1 MDASK
6 IKVSREDM
14 AVIKPEQLGLSPFGV
29 LSSLFQQELEQ
40 RIRLETGAYAPL
52 PLTLREEDEEPDAA
66 PPVEVEL
73 SVDIHMDAPKAAPAR
88 KEPEKKSGVREAAL
102 ETRILEKVRIK
113 ERELQKKQEVLHKL
127 EIRLEEGRWTQP
139 PTAGGQSQSVA
150 AQPLTLATRA
160 AAVPS
165 AGGWAPQ
172 TLPAHPGYPAP
183 KSQEDGQAAGG
194 SILLPDVLR
203 RRREQALQWQAQPQL
218 EWLHQSELSPDTAR
232 QMMHAVHQAV
242 EQTLALNHAKNPV
255 LSGRPRT
262 EPPAAPAR
270 KPLSWRDAA
279 EPSAPEQPA
288 AGQAVPMDGPFA
300 QDPALTHKAR
310 LSQEPH
316 LPYNSQNAE
325 KGAHPSR
332 RPGPEPSSNSRDAS
346 EAGGMERRAT
356 SAKEQGQAWPAENT
370 QASQSPALQEREPH
384 KAMQVSELQEKE
396 SHGSVQAAEPQEQA
410 AGPDAVTQALP
421 AESTQAPALMQEPL
435 IYREN
440 EAETARPADHKAPAQ
455 ATGETTHPNQ
465 ATHARSSA
473 QAENNTNRPIRTNY
487 AHPSAQAETGIN
499 HPSRTTYEQSSAQ
512 AENNTDRPAGRH
524 PAAQAGKESSRVVEA
539 LEMQDREPLKAMR
552 VSDLQE
558 QDPHRASQSPALQER
573 EPHKAMQ
580 VSELQEKESHG
591 SVQAAEP
598 QEQAAGPEAVPQALP
613 VESTQ
618 APAPIQ
624 EPLIYR
630 ENEAETA
637 HLAERPTS
645 AQAPSEIARPAQA
658 THARSSAQAE
668 NNTNRPIQTNYAQSS
683 AQTEIGTNHPAW
695 TTHEQSSA
703 QAEKDT
709 DRPAGRHPAAQTGQ
723 ESHRVSQSPV
733 LQEREPLKAM
743 QGSELQGQDSS
754 GPVQSLE
761 PQEQA
766 TGHDAV
772 PQALPAES
780 TQAPAPMQEP
790 LIYRESEAETARPA
804 ERQTSAQTPSEIARP
819 AQTTRAQSSAQAE
832 NNTNRL
838 IQTNYAHLSAQAETG
853 TNHPART
860 TYEQSSVQAEKD
872 TDRPAGWHP
881 AVQIGQESHG
891 AVQAAKLQ
899 EQATG
904 HDAVPQALPAESAQ
918 VPAPMQEPLI
928 YRESEAETARPAD
941 HKAPAQTVREATHPA
956 QTTRTRSSA
965 QAENNTNRLI
975 QTDYAQ
981 SSAQAEN
988 NTGRT
993 DREEGQAAAAQML
1006 PPAMARAAWAAEQL
1020 VYRAQEA
1027 AGQTPAQNPLSA
1039 LPAQDKSVASSAR
1052 PIALTLHRGAVQ
1064 SGNPAARDIRLVHP
1078 VPAAGDGVPGQ
1089 EQPPQL
1095 VLAGGGSPELSRS
1108 DRPEQARGMEAL
1120 PDWARELLEKGP
1132 LPKGPRPAQ
1141 AGPRQ
1146 FQWTSPQAMAAP
1158 GGTVQT
1164 VLPQGQAAQSAAP
1177 PQLSN
1182 AAQVPPSLIHP
1193 QKNEEEQSARQKAE
1207 REAEIRR
1214 TADRVYRII
1223 EERLRRE
1230 LRRSG
1235 R

>member
-203 RRREQALQWQAQPQL
+203 RRREQALQRQAQPQL
-218 EWLHQSELSPDTAR
+218 EWLHQSELPPDTAR
-232 QMMHAVHQAV
+232 QMMHVVHQAV
-242 EQTLALNHAKNPV
+242 EQTLALNHAKNLA

-262 EPPAAPAR
+262 EPPAGPAR
-270 KPLSWRDAA
+270 KPQAGPLSWRDAA
-279 EPSAPEQPA
+279 EPSAPAQPA
-288 AGQAVPMDGPFA
+288 AGQAVPMDGPSA

-346 EAGGMERRAT
+346 EAGGMERRTT

-370 QASQSPALQEREPH
+370 QAVQSPALQERESH
-384 KAMQVSELQEKE
+384 KAMQVSELQGQE

-410 AGPDAVTQALP
+410 AGPDAVPQALP
-421 AESTQAPALMQEPL
+421 AES
-435 IYREN
+435 
-440 EAETARPADHKAPAQ
+440 AQ
-455 ATGETTHPNQ
+455 AQ
-465 ATHARSSA
+465 
-473 QAENNTNRPIRTNY
+473 
-487 AHPSAQAETGIN
+487 
-499 HPSRTTYEQSSAQ
+499 
-512 AENNTDRPAGRH
+512 
-524 PAAQAGKESSRVVEA
+524 
-539 LEMQDREPLKAMR
+539 
-552 VSDLQE
+552 
-558 QDPHRASQSPALQER
+558 
-573 EPHKAMQ
+573 
-580 VSELQEKESHG
+580 
-591 SVQAAEP
+591 
-598 QEQAAGPEAVPQALP
+598 
-613 VESTQ
+613 
-618 APAPIQ
+618 APIQ

-630 ENEAETA
+630 ESEAETTRP
-637 HLAERPTS
+637 AERQTS
-645 AQAPSEIARPAQA
+645 AQAPSEIARPTQTTRARSSAQTENNINRPIQTSYAHPSVQAETGTNHPARTTHEQSFTQAENNTDGPAGRHPAAQA
-658 THARSSAQAE
+658 GQESRRAAQTTELQEREPLKAMRVPELQGQDSSGSVQSLEPQEQSTVSEAVPQALPAESTQVPAPMQEPLIYRESEAETTRPAERKASTQAPSEIARPAQTTRARSSAQAE

-683 AQTEIGTNHPAW
+683 VQAETGTNHPAR
-695 TTHEQSSA
+695 TTYEQSSA

-723 ESHRVSQSPV
+723 ESHRAAQTTE

-743 QGSELQGQDSS
+743 RVPELQGQDSS
-754 GPVQSLE
+754 GSVQSLE
-761 PQEQA
+761 PQEQS
-766 TGHDAV
+766 TVSEAV

-780 TQAPAPMQEP
+780 TQVPAPMQEP
-790 LIYRESEAETARPA
+790 LIYRESEAETTRPA
-804 ERQTSAQTPSEIARP
+804 ERKASTQAPSEIARP

-832 NNTNRL
+832 NNINRPIRTNSAQSSAQAESNANRP
-838 IQTNYAHLSAQAETG
+838 IQTNYA
-853 TNHPART
+853 
-860 TYEQSSVQAEKD
+860 QSSVQAEKD
-872 TDRPAGWHP
+872 T
-881 AVQIGQESHG
+881 
-891 AVQAAKLQ
+891 
-899 EQATG
+899 
-904 HDAVPQALPAESAQ
+904 
-918 VPAPMQEPLI
+918 
-928 YRESEAETARPAD
+928 
-941 HKAPAQTVREATHPA
+941 
-956 QTTRTRSSA
+956 
-965 QAENNTNRLI
+965 
-975 QTDYAQ
+975 
-981 SSAQAEN
+981 
-988 NTGRT
+988 GRT
-993 DREEGQAAAAQML
+993 DREKGQAAAQML

-1027 AGQTPAQNPLSA
+1027 AGQAPAQNPLSA
-1039 LPAQDKSVASSAR
+1039 LPAQDRSVASSAR

-1095 VLAGGGSPELSRS
+1095 VLAGGGSPEPSRS
-1108 DRPEQARGMEAL
+1108 DSPEQARGMEPV

-1158 GGTVQT
+1158 GGTAQT

>member
-203 RRREQALQWQAQPQL
+203 RRREQALQRQAQPQL
-218 EWLHQSELSPDTAR
+218 EWLHQSELPPDTAR

-242 EQTLALNHAKNPV
+242 EQTLALNHAKNPA

-262 EPPAAPAR
+262 EPPAGPAR

-279 EPSAPEQPA
+279 EPSAPAQPA
-288 AGQAVPMDGPFA
+288 AGQAVPTDGPSA

-356 SAKEQGQAWPAENT
+356 SAKEQGQAWPAEST
-370 QASQSPALQEREPH
+370 QAVQSPALQERESH
-384 KAMQVSELQEKE
+384 KAMQVSELQGQD
-396 SHGSVQAAEPQEQA
+396 SSGSVQAAEPQEQA
-410 AGPDAVTQALP
+410 AGPDAAPQAWP
-421 AESTQAPALMQEPL
+421 AESAQAPAPMQEPL

-455 ATGETTHPNQ
+455 TVSEATHP
-465 ATHARSSA
+465 A
-473 QAENNTNRPIRTNY
+473 QTI
-487 AHPSAQAETGIN
+487 
-499 HPSRTTYEQSSAQ
+499 
-512 AENNTDRPAGRH
+512 
-524 PAAQAGKESSRVVEA
+524 
-539 LEMQDREPLKAMR
+539 
-552 VSDLQE
+552 
-558 QDPHRASQSPALQER
+558 
-573 EPHKAMQ
+573 
-580 VSELQEKESHG
+580 
-591 SVQAAEP
+591 
-598 QEQAAGPEAVPQALP
+598 
-613 VESTQ
+613 
-618 APAPIQ
+618 
-624 EPLIYR
+624 
-630 ENEAETA
+630 
-637 HLAERPTS
+637 
-645 AQAPSEIARPAQA
+645 
-658 THARSSAQAE
+658 HARSSAQAE
-668 NNTNRPIQTNYAQSS
+668 NNTNRPIQTNYARPS
-683 AQTEIGTNHPAW
+683 AQAETGTNHPAR
-695 TTHEQSSA
+695 TTHEQSSVQAENNTDGPAGRHPAVQAGQESRRVVGALELQDQDPHRASQSLALQEREPHKAMRVSELQGQDSSGSVQRLELQERTAGPEAAPQAWPAESAQTPAPMQEPLIYRENEAETEATRPADHKAPAQTVSEATHPAQTIHARSSAQAENNTNRLIQTNYAHPSAQAETGTNHPARTTQEQSSA

-723 ESHRVSQSPV
+723 ESHRASQSPA
-733 LQEREPLKAM
+733 LQEWEPHKAM
-743 QGSELQGQDSS
+743 QVSKLQGQESHGS
-754 GPVQSLE
+754 VQAAE

-766 TGHDAV
+766 AGPDAA

-780 TQAPAPMQEP
+780 MQAPAPMQEP
-790 LIYRESEAETARPA
+790 LIYRESEAETTRPA
-804 ERQTSAQTPSEIARP
+804 ERKASTQAPSEIARP
-819 AQTTRAQSSAQAE
+819 AQTTRARSSAQAE
-832 NNTNRL
+832 NNANRL
-838 IQTNYAHLSAQAETG
+838 IRTNYAPSSVQAETG
-853 TNHPART
+853 TNHPSRT
-860 TYEQSSVQAEKD
+860 THEQSSAQAESNANRPIQANYAQSSVQAEKD
-872 TDRPAGWHP
+872 T
-881 AVQIGQESHG
+881 
-891 AVQAAKLQ
+891 
-899 EQATG
+899 
-904 HDAVPQALPAESAQ
+904 
-918 VPAPMQEPLI
+918 
-928 YRESEAETARPAD
+928 
-941 HKAPAQTVREATHPA
+941 
-956 QTTRTRSSA
+956 
-965 QAENNTNRLI
+965 
-975 QTDYAQ
+975 
-981 SSAQAEN
+981 
-988 NTGRT
+988 GRT
-993 DREEGQAAAAQML
+993 DREKGQAAAAQML

-1027 AGQTPAQNPLSA
+1027 AGQAPAQNSPSA
-1039 LPAQDKSVASSAR
+1039 LPVQDRSVASSAR
-1052 PIALTLHRGAVQ
+1052 PIALTLRRGAVQ

-1078 VPAAGDGVPGQ
+1078 VPAAGDGMPGQ

-1095 VLAGGGSPELSRS
+1095 VLAGGGSPEPSHS
-1108 DRPEQARGMEAL
+1108 DSPEQARGMEAL

-1132 LPKGPRPAQ
+1132 LPKGARPAQ

-1158 GGTVQT
+1158 SGTAQT

>member
-52 PLTLREEDEEPDAA
+52 SLTLREEDEEPDAA

-139 PTAGGQSQSVA
+139 PTAGGQSQSVT

-165 AGGWAPQ
+165 AGGWTPQ

-203 RRREQALQWQAQPQL
+203 RRREQALQRQAQPQL
-218 EWLHQSELSPDTAR
+218 EWLHQSELPPDTAR

-242 EQTLALNHAKNPV
+242 EQTLALNHAKNPA
-255 LSGRPRT
+255 LSGWSRT
-262 EPPAAPAR
+262 EPPAGPAR
-270 KPLSWRDAA
+270 KPQAGPLSWQDAA
-279 EPSAPEQPA
+279 EPSAPAQPA
-288 AGQAVPMDGPFA
+288 AGQAVPMAGPSA

-356 SAKEQGQAWPAENT
+356 SAKEQGQAWPAEST
-370 QASQSPALQEREPH
+370 QAVQSPASQERESH
-384 KAMQVSELQEKE
+384 KAMQVSELQGQDSSGPVQSLEPREQANGPDAVPQALPAE
-396 SHGSVQAAEPQEQA
+396 SAQAPAPMQEPLIYRENEAETARLANHKAPAQATGEATHPAQTTRAQSSTQAKNNTNRLIQTNYAQSSVQAEKDTDRPAGRHPAVQAGQESHRVVETTELQEQA
-410 AGPDAVTQALP
+410 AGPDAVPQALP

-440 EAETARPADHKAPAQ
+440 EAETTRPAERQTSAQ
-455 ATGETTHPNQ
+455 APSEIAHTIQTIR
-465 ATHARSSA
+465 ARSSA
-473 QAENNTNRPIRTNY
+473 QAENNTD
-487 AHPSAQAETGIN
+487 G
-499 HPSRTTYEQSSAQ
+499 
-512 AENNTDRPAGRH
+512 PAGRH
-524 PAAQAGKESSRVVEA
+524 PAAQAGQESRRVVEA
-539 LEMQDREPLKAMR
+539 LEMQ
-552 VSDLQE
+552 
-558 QDPHRASQSPALQER
+558 ER
-573 EPHKAMQ
+573 ESHKAMQ
-580 VSELQEKESHG
+580 VSELQGQESHG

-598 QEQAAGPEAVPQALP
+598 QEQATGPDAVPQALP
-613 VESTQ
+613 V
-618 APAPIQ
+618 
-624 EPLIYR
+624 
-630 ENEAETA
+630 
-637 HLAERPTS
+637 
-645 AQAPSEIARPAQA
+645 
-658 THARSSAQAE
+658 
-668 NNTNRPIQTNYAQSS
+668 
-683 AQTEIGTNHPAW
+683 
-695 TTHEQSSA
+695 
-703 QAEKDT
+703 
-709 DRPAGRHPAAQTGQ
+709 
-723 ESHRVSQSPV
+723 
-733 LQEREPLKAM
+733 
-743 QGSELQGQDSS
+743 
-754 GPVQSLE
+754 
-761 PQEQA
+761 
-766 TGHDAV
+766 
-772 PQALPAES
+772 
-780 TQAPAPMQEP
+780 
-790 LIYRESEAETARPA
+790 
-804 ERQTSAQTPSEIARP
+804 
-819 AQTTRAQSSAQAE
+819 
-832 NNTNRL
+832 
-838 IQTNYAHLSAQAETG
+838 
-853 TNHPART
+853 
-860 TYEQSSVQAEKD
+860 
-872 TDRPAGWHP
+872 
-881 AVQIGQESHG
+881 
-891 AVQAAKLQ
+891 
-899 EQATG
+899 
-904 HDAVPQALPAESAQ
+904 ESAQ

-928 YRESEAETARPAD
+928 YRENEAETARPAERQTS
-941 HKAPAQTVREATHPA
+941 AQAPSEIARPAQTIRA
-956 QTTRTRSSA
+956 RSSA
-965 QAENNTNRLI
+965 PAENSTNRPI
-975 QTDYAQ
+975 QTNYAHL
-981 SSAQAEN
+981 SAQAEN
-988 NTGRT
+988 NTGRP
-993 DREEGQAAAAQML
+993 DREKGQAAAAQML

-1027 AGQTPAQNPLSA
+1027 AGQAPAQNPPSA
-1039 LPAQDKSVASSAR
+1039 LPAQDRSVASSAR
-1052 PIALTLHRGAVQ
+1052 PIALTLRRSAVQ

-1095 VLAGGGSPELSRS
+1095 VLAGGGSPEPSRS

-1132 LPKGPRPAQ
+1132 LPKRPRPAQ

-1158 GGTVQT
+1158 GGTAQT

>member
-165 AGGWAPQ
+165 AGGWTPQ

-183 KSQEDGQAAGG
+183 KSQENGQAVGG

-203 RRREQALQWQAQPQL
+203 RRREQALQRQAQPQL
-218 EWLHQSELSPDTAR
+218 EWLHQSELPPDTAR

-242 EQTLALNHAKNPV
+242 EQTLALNHAKNPA
-255 LSGRPRT
+255 LSGWPRT
-262 EPPAAPAR
+262 EPPAGPAR
-270 KPLSWRDAA
+270 KPQAEPLSWQDAA
-279 EPSAPEQPA
+279 EPSAPAQPA
-288 AGQAVPMDGPFA
+288 AGQAVPTDGPSA
-300 QDPALTHKAR
+300 QAPALTHKAR

-356 SAKEQGQAWPAENT
+356 SAKEQGQAWPEESTQAVQSPALQEREPHKAMQVSELQGQESHGAVQAAESQEQTAVPEAVLQAWPAESTQTQAPMQEPLIYRESEAETAHLAERQTSAQAPSEIARPAQTIRARSSAQAENNT
-370 QASQSPALQEREPH
+370 NRPIQTSYAHPSAQAETGTNHPARTTHEQSSAQAEKDTDRPAGRHPAAQTGQESRRVVEALELQDRESHKAMRVSELQEQDLHKASQSPALQEREPH
-384 KAMQVSELQEKE
+384 KAMQVSELQGQE
-396 SHGSVQAAEPQEQA
+396 SHGSVQSLEPQEQA
-410 AGPDAVTQALP
+410 NGPDAVPQAWP
-421 AESTQAPALMQEPL
+421 AESTQAPAPM
-435 IYREN
+435 
-440 EAETARPADHKAPAQ
+440 
-455 ATGETTHPNQ
+455 
-465 ATHARSSA
+465 
-473 QAENNTNRPIRTNY
+473 
-487 AHPSAQAETGIN
+487 
-499 HPSRTTYEQSSAQ
+499 
-512 AENNTDRPAGRH
+512 
-524 PAAQAGKESSRVVEA
+524 
-539 LEMQDREPLKAMR
+539 
-552 VSDLQE
+552 
-558 QDPHRASQSPALQER
+558 
-573 EPHKAMQ
+573 
-580 VSELQEKESHG
+580 
-591 SVQAAEP
+591 
-598 QEQAAGPEAVPQALP
+598 
-613 VESTQ
+613 
-618 APAPIQ
+618 Q

-668 NNTNRPIQTNYAQSS
+668 NNTNRPIQTNYAHPS
-683 AQTEIGTNHPAW
+683 AQAETNTNHPSR
-695 TTHEQSSA
+695 TTHDQSSA
-703 QAEKDT
+703 QAENNT
-709 DRPAGRHPAAQTGQ
+709 DGPAGRHPAVQAGQ
-723 ESHRVSQSPV
+723 ESRRVV
-733 LQEREPLKAM
+733 GALELQDQESHKAM
-743 QGSELQGQDSS
+743 RVSELQGHDSS

-766 TGHDAV
+766 TGPDAV

-780 TQAPAPMQEP
+780 AQAPAPMQEP
-790 LIYRESEAETARPA
+790 LIYRENEAET
-804 ERQTSAQTPSEIARP
+804 T
-819 AQTTRAQSSAQAE
+819 
-832 NNTNRL
+832 
-838 IQTNYAHLSAQAETG
+838 
-853 TNHPART
+853 
-860 TYEQSSVQAEKD
+860 
-872 TDRPAGWHP
+872 
-881 AVQIGQESHG
+881 
-891 AVQAAKLQ
+891 
-899 EQATG
+899 
-904 HDAVPQALPAESAQ
+904 
-918 VPAPMQEPLI
+918 
-928 YRESEAETARPAD
+928 RPAD
-941 HKAPAQTVREATHPA
+941 HKAPAQTVSEATRPA
-956 QTTRTRSSA
+956 QTTRARSSA
-965 QAENNTNRLI
+965 PAENSTNRPI
-975 QTDYAQ
+975 QTNYAQ
-981 SSAQAEN
+981 SSAQVEN

-993 DREEGQAAAAQML
+993 DREKGQAAAAQKL

-1027 AGQTPAQNPLSA
+1027 AGQAPAQNPLSA
-1039 LPAQDKSVASSAR
+1039 LPAQDRSVASSAR
-1052 PIALTLHRGAVQ
+1052 PIALTLRRGAVQ

-1095 VLAGGGSPELSRS
+1095 VLAGGGSPEPSRS

-1158 GGTVQT
+1158 GGTAQT

>member
-52 PLTLREEDEEPDAA
+52 PLTMRNMRTKPAGPDAA

-165 AGGWAPQ
+165 AGGWTPQ

-203 RRREQALQWQAQPQL
+203 RRREQALQRQAQPQL
-218 EWLHQSELSPDTAR
+218 EWLHQSELPPDTAR

-242 EQTLALNHAKNPV
+242 EQTLALNHAKNPA
-255 LSGRPRT
+255 LSGQPRT
-262 EPPAAPAR
+262 EPPVGPAR

-279 EPSAPEQPA
+279 EPSAPAQPA
-288 AGQAVPMDGPFA
+288 AGQAVPMAGPSA

-316 LPYNSQNAE
+316 LLYNSQNAE

-370 QASQSPALQEREPH
+370 QAVQSPALQEREPH

-396 SHGSVQAAEPQEQA
+396 SHGSVQAAKLQEQVTGPDAVPQALPVESAQAQAPIQEPLIYRENEAETARPAERKASTQTPSEIARPAQTTRARSSAPAENSTNRPIQINYAYPSAQAETGTNHPARTTHEQSSAQAEKDTDRPAGRHPAAQTGQESRRVVEVLELQDRESHKSMQVSEPQGQESHGSVQAAKLQEQA
-410 AGPDAVTQALP
+410 AGPEAVPQALP

-440 EAETARPADHKAPAQ
+440 EAETARPADHKASAR
-455 ATGETTHPNQ
+455 ATGETAHPAQ
-465 ATHARSSA
+465 TTRARFSA
-473 QAENNTNRPIRTNY
+473 QAENNINHPIQTNY
-487 AHPSAQAETGIN
+487 AHPSAQAETG
-499 HPSRTTYEQSSAQ
+499 
-512 AENNTDRPAGRH
+512 
-524 PAAQAGKESSRVVEA
+524 
-539 LEMQDREPLKAMR
+539 
-552 VSDLQE
+552 
-558 QDPHRASQSPALQER
+558 
-573 EPHKAMQ
+573 
-580 VSELQEKESHG
+580 
-591 SVQAAEP
+591 
-598 QEQAAGPEAVPQALP
+598 
-613 VESTQ
+613 
-618 APAPIQ
+618 
-624 EPLIYR
+624 
-630 ENEAETA
+630 
-637 HLAERPTS
+637 
-645 AQAPSEIARPAQA
+645 
-658 THARSSAQAE
+658 
-668 NNTNRPIQTNYAQSS
+668 
-683 AQTEIGTNHPAW
+683 TNHPAR
-695 TTHEQSSA
+695 TIHEQSFA

-709 DRPAGRHPAAQTGQ
+709 DRPAGRHPVVQAGQ
-723 ESHRVSQSPV
+723 ESHRV
-733 LQEREPLKAM
+733 
-743 QGSELQGQDSS
+743 
-754 GPVQSLE
+754 VQSLE
-761 PQEQA
+761 SQELA
-766 TGHDAV
+766 TGPDAV

-780 TQAPAPMQEP
+780 TQAPALMQEP
-790 LIYRESEAETARPA
+790 LIYRENEAETTRPA
-804 ERQTSAQTPSEIARP
+804 ERQTSAQAPSEIARP
-819 AQTTRAQSSAQAE
+819 TQTTRARSSAQTE

-838 IQTNYAHLSAQAETG
+838 IQINYAPSAQAETG
-853 TNHPART
+853 TNHP
-860 TYEQSSVQAEKD
+860 
-872 TDRPAGWHP
+872 
-881 AVQIGQESHG
+881 
-891 AVQAAKLQ
+891 
-899 EQATG
+899 
-904 HDAVPQALPAESAQ
+904 
-918 VPAPMQEPLI
+918 
-928 YRESEAETARPAD
+928 
-941 HKAPAQTVREATHPA
+941 
-956 QTTRTRSSA
+956 TRM
-965 QAENNTNRLI
+965 I
-975 QTDYAQ
+975 HAQ

-993 DREEGQAAAAQML
+993 DREKGQAAAAQML

-1027 AGQTPAQNPLSA
+1027 AGQAPAQNPLSA
-1039 LPAQDKSVASSAR
+1039 LPAQDRSVASSAR

-1064 SGNPAARDIRLVHP
+1064 SGNSAARDIRLVHP

-1095 VLAGGGSPELSRS
+1095 VLAGGGSPDPSRS

-1158 GGTVQT
+1158 GGTAQT

>member
-203 RRREQALQWQAQPQL
+203 RRREQALQRQAQPQL

-242 EQTLALNHAKNPV
+242 EQTLALNHAKNPA
-255 LSGRPRT
+255 LSGWSRT
-262 EPPAAPAR
+262 EPPAGPAR
-270 KPLSWRDAA
+270 KPQAGPLSWQDAA
-279 EPSAPEQPA
+279 EPSAPAQPA
-288 AGQAVPMDGPFA
+288 AGQAVPMAGPSA

-356 SAKEQGQAWPAENT
+356 SAKEQGQAWPVESVQAPAPMQEPLIYRENEAETEAARPADHKASARATGETAHPDQTTHARSSAPAENST
-370 QASQSPALQEREPH
+370 NRPIRTNYAHPSAQAENNTDRPAGRHPAARAGQESHRASQSPALQEREPH
-384 KAMQVSELQEKE
+384 KAMQVSELQGQE
-396 SHGSVQAAEPQEQA
+396 SSGSVQSLEPQEQT
-410 AGPDAVTQALP
+410 AGPDAVPQALP

-440 EAETARPADHKAPAQ
+440 EAET
-455 ATGETTHPNQ
+455 T
-465 ATHARSSA
+465 
-473 QAENNTNRPIRTNY
+473 
-487 AHPSAQAETGIN
+487 
-499 HPSRTTYEQSSAQ
+499 
-512 AENNTDRPAGRH
+512 
-524 PAAQAGKESSRVVEA
+524 
-539 LEMQDREPLKAMR
+539 
-552 VSDLQE
+552 
-558 QDPHRASQSPALQER
+558 
-573 EPHKAMQ
+573 
-580 VSELQEKESHG
+580 
-591 SVQAAEP
+591 
-598 QEQAAGPEAVPQALP
+598 
-613 VESTQ
+613 
-618 APAPIQ
+618 
-624 EPLIYR
+624 
-630 ENEAETA
+630 
-637 HLAERPTS
+637 
-645 AQAPSEIARPAQA
+645 
-658 THARSSAQAE
+658 
-668 NNTNRPIQTNYAQSS
+668 
-683 AQTEIGTNHPAW
+683 
-695 TTHEQSSA
+695 
-703 QAEKDT
+703 
-709 DRPAGRHPAAQTGQ
+709 
-723 ESHRVSQSPV
+723 
-733 LQEREPLKAM
+733 
-743 QGSELQGQDSS
+743 
-754 GPVQSLE
+754 
-761 PQEQA
+761 
-766 TGHDAV
+766 
-772 PQALPAES
+772 
-780 TQAPAPMQEP
+780 
-790 LIYRESEAETARPA
+790 RPA

-819 AQTTRAQSSAQAE
+819 AQTIRARSSAQAE
-832 NNTNRL
+832 NNTNRP
-838 IQTNYAHLSAQAETG
+838 IQTNYVPSSAQAETG

-860 TYEQSSVQAEKD
+860 THEQFSAQAENN
-872 TDRPAGWHP
+872 TDRPAGRRPAAQTGQESSRVVEALEMQDRESHKAMRVSKLQEEDPHRAAQSPALQEREPHKAMQVSELQGQDSSGSMQSLEPQEQAAGPEAVLQAWPAESAQAPAPMQEPLIYRENEAETEATRPADHKAPAQTPSETVRPTQTTRARSSAQTENNTNRPIQTSYAHPSAQAETGTNHPAWTTHEQSSTQAENNTDGPAGRHP
-881 AVQIGQESHG
+881 AVQAGQESRRVVG
-891 AVQAAKLQ
+891 ALELQDQESHKAMRVSELQ
-899 EQATG
+899 EQAAG
-904 HDAVPQALPAESAQ
+904 PEAVLQAWPAESAQ
-918 VPAPMQEPLI
+918 VPAPMQESLI
-928 YRESEAETARPAD
+928 YRENEAETTRPAD
-941 HKAPAQTVREATHPA
+941 RQTSAQTPSEIARPA
-956 QTTRTRSSA
+956 QTTRARSSA
-965 QAENNTNRLI
+965 QAENNTNRPI
-975 QTDYAQ
+975 RTNYAQSSVQAETGTNHPARTTHEQ
-981 SSAQAEN
+981 SSAQAESN
-988 NTGRT
+988 ANRPIQANYAQSSVQAEKDTGRT
-993 DREEGQAAAAQML
+993 DREKGQAAAQML
-1006 PPAMARAAWAAEQL
+1006 TPAMARAAWAAEQL

-1027 AGQTPAQNPLSA
+1027 AGQAPAQNPLSA
-1039 LPAQDKSVASSAR
+1039 LLAQDRSVASSAR
-1052 PIALTLHRGAVQ
+1052 PIALTLRRGAVQ

-1095 VLAGGGSPELSRS
+1095 VLAGGGSPETSRS

-1158 GGTVQT
+1158 GGTAQT

>member
-165 AGGWAPQ
+165 AGGWTPQ

-203 RRREQALQWQAQPQL
+203 RRREQALQRQAQPQL
-218 EWLHQSELSPDTAR
+218 EWLHQSELPPDTAR

-242 EQTLALNHAKNPV
+242 EQTLALNHAKNPA
-255 LSGRPRT
+255 LSGWPRT
-262 EPPAAPAR
+262 EPPAGPAR
-270 KPLSWRDAA
+270 KPQAGPLSWRDAA
-279 EPSAPEQPA
+279 EPSALEQPA
-288 AGQAVPMDGPFA
+288 TGQAVPMDGPSA
-300 QDPALTHKAR
+300 QDPVLTHKAR

-356 SAKEQGQAWPAENT
+356 SAKEQGQAWPAEST
-370 QASQSPALQEREPH
+370 QAVQSPALQE
-384 KAMQVSELQEKE
+384 
-396 SHGSVQAAEPQEQA
+396 
-410 AGPDAVTQALP
+410 
-421 AESTQAPALMQEPL
+421 QEPL
-435 IYREN
+435 IYRES
-440 EAETARPADHKAPAQ
+440 EAETEAARPADHKAPAQ
-455 ATGETTHPNQ
+455 TVSEATHPAQ
-465 ATHARSSA
+465 TIHARSSA
-473 QAENNTNRPIRTNY
+473 QAENNTNRSIRTNY
-487 AHPSAQAETGIN
+487 APS
-499 HPSRTTYEQSSAQ
+499 
-512 AENNTDRPAGRH
+512 
-524 PAAQAGKESSRVVEA
+524 
-539 LEMQDREPLKAMR
+539 
-552 VSDLQE
+552 
-558 QDPHRASQSPALQER
+558 
-573 EPHKAMQ
+573 
-580 VSELQEKESHG
+580 
-591 SVQAAEP
+591 SV
-598 QEQAAGPEAVPQALP
+598 
-613 VESTQ
+613 
-618 APAPIQ
+618 
-624 EPLIYR
+624 
-630 ENEAETA
+630 
-637 HLAERPTS
+637 
-645 AQAPSEIARPAQA
+645 
-658 THARSSAQAE
+658 
-668 NNTNRPIQTNYAQSS
+668 
-683 AQTEIGTNHPAW
+683 
-695 TTHEQSSA
+695 

-709 DRPAGRHPAAQTGQ
+709 DRPAGRHPAVQAGQ
-723 ESHRVSQSPV
+723 ESHRVV
-733 LQEREPLKAM
+733 
-743 QGSELQGQDSS
+743 
-754 GPVQSLE
+754 
-761 PQEQA
+761 
-766 TGHDAV
+766 
-772 PQALPAES
+772 
-780 TQAPAPMQEP
+780 
-790 LIYRESEAETARPA
+790 ETT
-804 ERQTSAQTPSEIARP
+804 E
-819 AQTTRAQSSAQAE
+819 
-832 NNTNRL
+832 
-838 IQTNYAHLSAQAETG
+838 
-853 TNHPART
+853 
-860 TYEQSSVQAEKD
+860 
-872 TDRPAGWHP
+872 
-881 AVQIGQESHG
+881 
-891 AVQAAKLQ
+891 LQ
-899 EQATG
+899 EQAAG
-904 HDAVPQALPAESAQ
+904 PDAVPQALPAESAQ

-928 YRESEAETARPAD
+928 YRENEAETTRPAERQTSAQ
-941 HKAPAQTVREATHPA
+941 APSEIAHTIQTIRA
-956 QTTRTRSSA
+956 RSSA
-965 QAENNTNRLI
+965 QAENSTNRPI
-975 QTDYAQ
+975 QTNYAHL
-981 SSAQAEN
+981 SAQAEN
-988 NTGRT
+988 NTGRP
-993 DREEGQAAAAQML
+993 DREKGQAAAAQML

-1027 AGQTPAQNPLSA
+1027 AGQAPAQNPLSA
-1039 LPAQDKSVASSAR
+1039 LPAQDRSVASSAR

-1095 VLAGGGSPELSRS
+1095 VLAGGGSPEPSRS

-1158 GGTVQT
+1158 GGTAQT

-1207 REAEIRR
+1207 READIRR

>member
-139 PTAGGQSQSVA
+139 PTAGGQSQSVT

-203 RRREQALQWQAQPQL
+203 RRREQALQRQAQPQL
-218 EWLHQSELSPDTAR
+218 EWLHQSELPPDTAR

-242 EQTLALNHAKNPV
+242 EQTLALNHAKNPA
-255 LSGRPRT
+255 LSGRSRT
-262 EPPAAPAR
+262 EPPTGPAR
-270 KPLSWRDAA
+270 KPQAGPLSWQDAA
-279 EPSAPEQPA
+279 EPSALAQPA
-288 AGQAVPMDGPFA
+288 AGQAVPMDGPSA

-356 SAKEQGQAWPAENT
+356 SAKEQGQAWPEEST

-384 KAMQVSELQEKE
+384 KAMQVPELQGQESSGSVQSLEPQEQAAGPDTVPQAWPAESAQAPAPMQEPLIYRENEAETEDARPADHKAPTQALSETVRPPQTTRARSSVQAENNTNRPIQTNYAYLSAQAETGTNHPAWTTHEQSSAQAEKDTDRPAGRHPAVQAGQESRRVVGALELQDQESHKAMQVPELQEKE
-396 SHGSVQAAEPQEQA
+396 SHGSVKAGAPQEQA
-410 AGPDAVTQALP
+410 AGPEAVPRALP
-421 AESTQAPALMQEPL
+421 AESTQAPMQEPL

-473 QAENNTNRPIRTNY
+473 QAENNTNRPIQTNYAPSSVQAEKDTDRPAGRHPAVQAGQESHGVVETTELQEQATGPEAVPQAWPAESTQAPAPMQEPLIYRENEAETAHLAERQTSAQAPSEIARPAQTTRTRSSTPAENSTNHPIQTNY

-499 HPSRTTYEQSSAQ
+499 HPARTTHAQSSEQS
-512 AENNTDRPAGRH
+512 EKDTDRPAGQH
-524 PAAQAGKESSRVVEA
+524 PAVQAGQESRRAAQTTE
-539 LEMQDREPLKAMR
+539 
-552 VSDLQE
+552 LQE
-558 QDPHRASQSPALQER
+558 K

-580 VSELQEKESHG
+580 ATKL
-591 SVQAAEP
+591 
-598 QEQAAGPEAVPQALP
+598 QEQAAGLDAVPQALP
-613 VESTQ
+613 VESAQ
-618 APAPIQ
+618 VPAPMQ

-645 AQAPSEIARPAQA
+645 AQAVSEATHPAQ
-658 THARSSAQAE
+658 TIRARSSAQAE
-668 NNTNRPIQTNYAQSS
+668 NNTNRPIRTNYAPSS
-683 AQTEIGTNHPAW
+683 
-695 TTHEQSSA
+695 
-703 QAEKDT
+703 
-709 DRPAGRHPAAQTGQ
+709 
-723 ESHRVSQSPV
+723 V
-733 LQEREPLKAM
+733 
-743 QGSELQGQDSS
+743 
-754 GPVQSLE
+754 
-761 PQEQA
+761 
-766 TGHDAV
+766 
-772 PQALPAES
+772 
-780 TQAPAPMQEP
+780 
-790 LIYRESEAETARPA
+790 
-804 ERQTSAQTPSEIARP
+804 
-819 AQTTRAQSSAQAE
+819 
-832 NNTNRL
+832 
-838 IQTNYAHLSAQAETG
+838 QAETG
-853 TNHPART
+853 TNHLARMT
-860 TYEQSSVQAEKD
+860 HEQSSVQAEKD
-872 TDRPAGWHP
+872 T
-881 AVQIGQESHG
+881 
-891 AVQAAKLQ
+891 
-899 EQATG
+899 
-904 HDAVPQALPAESAQ
+904 
-918 VPAPMQEPLI
+918 
-928 YRESEAETARPAD
+928 
-941 HKAPAQTVREATHPA
+941 
-956 QTTRTRSSA
+956 
-965 QAENNTNRLI
+965 
-975 QTDYAQ
+975 
-981 SSAQAEN
+981 
-988 NTGRT
+988 GRT
-993 DREEGQAAAAQML
+993 DREKGQAAAAQML

-1027 AGQTPAQNPLSA
+1027 AGQAPAQNPPSA
-1039 LPAQDKSVASSAR
+1039 LPARDRSVASSAR
-1052 PIALTLHRGAVQ
+1052 PIALTLRRGAVQ

-1095 VLAGGGSPELSRS
+1095 VLAGGGSPEPSRS

-1193 QKNEEEQSARQKAE
+1193 QKNEEEQSARQKTE

>member
-203 RRREQALQWQAQPQL
+203 RRREQALQRQAQPQL

-242 EQTLALNHAKNPV
+242 EQTLALNHAKNPA
-255 LSGRPRT
+255 LSGQSRT
-262 EPPAAPAR
+262 EPPTGPAR
-270 KPLSWRDAA
+270 KPQAEPLSWQDAA
-279 EPSAPEQPA
+279 EPSAPAQPA
-288 AGQAVPMDGPFA
+288 AGQAVPTDGPSA
-300 QDPALTHKAR
+300 QAPALTHKAR

-370 QASQSPALQEREPH
+370 QASQSPALQEREPL
-384 KAMQVSELQEKE
+384 KAMRGSELQGHD
-396 SHGSVQAAEPQEQA
+396 SSGSVQSLEPQEQA
-410 AGPDAVTQALP
+410 NGPDAVPQALP
-421 AESTQAPALMQEPL
+421 VESAQAPALMQEPL
-435 IYREN
+435 IYRES
-440 EAETARPADHKAPAQ
+440 EAETTRPADHKAPAQ

-465 ATHARSSA
+465 TTHARSSA
-473 QAENNTNRPIRTNY
+473 QAENNTNRPIWTNY
-487 AHPSAQAETGIN
+487 AHPSAQAETG
-499 HPSRTTYEQSSAQ
+499 TELQ
-512 AENNTDRPAGRH
+512 E
-524 PAAQAGKESSRVVEA
+524 
-539 LEMQDREPLKAMR
+539 REPLKAMR
-552 VSDLQE
+552 GSELQE
-558 QDPHRASQSPALQER
+558 QD
-573 EPHKAMQ
+573 PHKAMQ
-580 VSELQEKESHG
+580 VSELQGQDSSG
-591 SVQAAEP
+591 SVQAAK
-598 QEQAAGPEAVPQALP
+598 L
-613 VESTQ
+613 
-618 APAPIQ
+618 
-624 EPLIYR
+624 
-630 ENEAETA
+630 
-637 HLAERPTS
+637 
-645 AQAPSEIARPAQA
+645 
-658 THARSSAQAE
+658 
-668 NNTNRPIQTNYAQSS
+668 
-683 AQTEIGTNHPAW
+683 
-695 TTHEQSSA
+695 
-703 QAEKDT
+703 
-709 DRPAGRHPAAQTGQ
+709 
-723 ESHRVSQSPV
+723 
-733 LQEREPLKAM
+733 
-743 QGSELQGQDSS
+743 
-754 GPVQSLE
+754 
-761 PQEQA
+761 QEQA
-766 TGHDAV
+766 TGPDAA

-790 LIYRESEAETARPA
+790 LIYRENEAETAHLA
-804 ERQTSAQTPSEIARP
+804 NHKAP
-819 AQTTRAQSSAQAE
+819 AQATGETAHPHQATHARSSAPAE

-860 TYEQSSVQAEKD
+860 THEQFSAQAENN
-872 TDRPAGWHP
+872 TDRPAGRRP
-881 AVQIGQESHG
+881 AAQTGQESSRVVEALEMQDRESHK
-891 AVQAAKLQ
+891 AMRVSKLQ
-899 EQATG
+899 EEDPHRAAQSPALQEREPHKAMQVSELQGQDSSGSMQSLEPQEQAAG
-904 HDAVPQALPAESAQ
+904 PEAVLQAWPAESAQ
-918 VPAPMQEPLI
+918 VPAPMQESLI
-928 YRESEAETARPAD
+928 YRENEAETTRPAD
-941 HKAPAQTVREATHPA
+941 RQTSAQTPSEIARPA
-956 QTTRTRSSA
+956 QTTRARSSA
-965 QAENNTNRLI
+965 QAENNTNRPI
-975 QTDYAQ
+975 RTNYAQSSVQAETGTNHPARTTHEQ
-981 SSAQAEN
+981 SSAQAESN
-988 NTGRT
+988 ANRPIQANYAQSSVQAEKDTGRT
-993 DREEGQAAAAQML
+993 DREKGQAAAQML
-1006 PPAMARAAWAAEQL
+1006 TPAMARAAWAAEQL

-1027 AGQTPAQNPLSA
+1027 AGQAPAQNPPSA
-1039 LPAQDKSVASSAR
+1039 LPAQDRSVASSAR

-1089 EQPPQL
+1089 EQPSQL

-1158 GGTVQT
+1158 GGTAQT

>member
-165 AGGWAPQ
+165 AGGWTPQ

-203 RRREQALQWQAQPQL
+203 RRREQALQRQAQPQL
-218 EWLHQSELSPDTAR
+218 EWLHQNELPPDTAR

-242 EQTLALNHAKNPV
+242 EQTLALNHAKNPA

-262 EPPAAPAR
+262 EPPAGPAR
-270 KPLSWRDAA
+270 KPQAGPLSWRDAA
-279 EPSAPEQPA
+279 EPSAPAQPA
-288 AGQAVPMDGPFA
+288 AGQAVPMDGPSA

-370 QASQSPALQEREPH
+370 QAVQSPALQEREPH
-384 KAMQVSELQEKE
+384 KAMQVSELQGQD
-396 SHGSVQAAEPQEQA
+396 SSGPVQSLEPREQA
-410 AGPDAVTQALP
+410 NGPDAVPQALP
-421 AESTQAPALMQEPL
+421 AESAQAPALMQEPL

-440 EAETARPADHKAPAQ
+440 
-455 ATGETTHPNQ
+455 
-465 ATHARSSA
+465 
-473 QAENNTNRPIRTNY
+473 
-487 AHPSAQAETGIN
+487 
-499 HPSRTTYEQSSAQ
+499 
-512 AENNTDRPAGRH
+512 
-524 PAAQAGKESSRVVEA
+524 
-539 LEMQDREPLKAMR
+539 
-552 VSDLQE
+552 
-558 QDPHRASQSPALQER
+558 
-573 EPHKAMQ
+573 
-580 VSELQEKESHG
+580 
-591 SVQAAEP
+591 
-598 QEQAAGPEAVPQALP
+598 
-613 VESTQ
+613 
-618 APAPIQ
+618 
-624 EPLIYR
+624 
-630 ENEAETA
+630 
-637 HLAERPTS
+637 
-645 AQAPSEIARPAQA
+645 
-658 THARSSAQAE
+658 
-668 NNTNRPIQTNYAQSS
+668 
-683 AQTEIGTNHPAW
+683 
-695 TTHEQSSA
+695 
-703 QAEKDT
+703 
-709 DRPAGRHPAAQTGQ
+709 
-723 ESHRVSQSPV
+723 
-733 LQEREPLKAM
+733 
-743 QGSELQGQDSS
+743 
-754 GPVQSLE
+754 
-761 PQEQA
+761 
-766 TGHDAV
+766 
-772 PQALPAES
+772 
-780 TQAPAPMQEP
+780 
-790 LIYRESEAETARPA
+790 EAETARPA

-819 AQTTRAQSSAQAE
+819 AQTIRARSSAQAE
-832 NNTNRL
+832 NNTNRP
-838 IQTNYAHLSAQAETG
+838 IQTNYVPSSAQAETG

-860 TYEQSSVQAEKD
+860 THEQFSAQAENN
-872 TDRPAGWHP
+872 TDRPAGRRPAAQTGQESSRVVEALEMQDRESHKAMRVSKLQEEDPHRAAQSPALQEREPHKAMQVSELQGQDSSGSMQSLEPQEQAAGPEAVLQAWPAESAQAPAPMQEPLIYRENEAETEATRPADHKAPAQTPSETVRPTQTTRARSSAQTENNTNRPIQTSYAHPSAQAETGTNHPAWTTHEQSSTQAENNTDGPAGRHP
-881 AVQIGQESHG
+881 AVQAGQESRRVVG
-891 AVQAAKLQ
+891 ALELQDQESHKAMRVSELQ
-899 EQATG
+899 EQAAG
-904 HDAVPQALPAESAQ
+904 PEAVLQAWPAESAQ
-918 VPAPMQEPLI
+918 VPAPMQESLI
-928 YRESEAETARPAD
+928 YRENEAETTRPAD
-941 HKAPAQTVREATHPA
+941 RQTSAQTPSEIARPA
-956 QTTRTRSSA
+956 QTTRARSSA
-965 QAENNTNRLI
+965 QAENNTNRPI
-975 QTDYAQ
+975 QANYAQ
-981 SSAQAEN
+981 SSVQAEKD
-988 NTGRT
+988 TGRT
-993 DREEGQAAAAQML
+993 DREKGQAAAQML
-1006 PPAMARAAWAAEQL
+1006 TPAMARAAWAAEQL

-1027 AGQTPAQNPLSA
+1027 AGQAPAQNPLSA
-1039 LPAQDKSVASSAR
+1039 LLAQDRSVASSAR

-1095 VLAGGGSPELSRS
+1095 VLAGGGSPEPSRS
-1108 DRPEQARGMEAL
+1108 DSPEQARGMEAL

-1158 GGTVQT
+1158 GGTAQT

>member
-165 AGGWAPQ
+165 AGGWTPQ
-172 TLPAHPGYPAP
+172 TLPAPPGYPAP
-183 KSQEDGQAAGG
+183 KSQENGQAAGG

-203 RRREQALQWQAQPQL
+203 RRREQALQRQAQPQL
-218 EWLHQSELSPDTAR
+218 EWLHQSELPPDTAR

-242 EQTLALNHAKNPV
+242 EQTLALNHAKNPA

-262 EPPAAPAR
+262 EPPAGPAR
-270 KPLSWRDAA
+270 KPQAGPLSWQDAA
-279 EPSAPEQPA
+279 EPSAPAQPA
-288 AGQAVPMDGPFA
+288 AGQAVPTDGPSA
-300 QDPALTHKAR
+300 QDPVLTHKAR

-356 SAKEQGQAWPAENT
+356 SAKEQGQAWPEEST
-370 QASQSPALQEREPH
+370 QAVQSPALQDR
-384 KAMQVSELQEKE
+384 E
-396 SHGSVQAAEPQEQA
+396 SH
-410 AGPDAVTQALP
+410 
-421 AESTQAPALMQEPL
+421 
-435 IYREN
+435 
-440 EAETARPADHKAPAQ
+440 
-455 ATGETTHPNQ
+455 
-465 ATHARSSA
+465 
-473 QAENNTNRPIRTNY
+473 
-487 AHPSAQAETGIN
+487 
-499 HPSRTTYEQSSAQ
+499 
-512 AENNTDRPAGRH
+512 
-524 PAAQAGKESSRVVEA
+524 
-539 LEMQDREPLKAMR
+539 KAMR
-552 VSDLQE
+552 VS
-558 QDPHRASQSPALQER
+558 
-573 EPHKAMQ
+573 
-580 VSELQEKESHG
+580 ELQGQESNG
-591 SVQAAEP
+591 SVQSLEP
-598 QEQAAGPEAVPQALP
+598 QEQTTGPEAVPQALP

-618 APAPIQ
+618 AQAPMQ

-630 ENEAETA
+630 ESEAETEA
-637 HLAERPTS
+637 
-645 AQAPSEIARPAQA
+645 ARPADHKASARA
-658 THARSSAQAE
+658 TGETGHPDQTTRARSSAPAE
-668 NNTNRPIQTNYAQSS
+668 NSTNRPIRTNYAPSS
-683 AQTEIGTNHPAW
+683 VQAETGTNHPAW
-695 TTHEQSSA
+695 TTHEQSST
-703 QAEKDT
+703 QAENNT
-709 DRPAGRHPAAQTGQ
+709 DGPAGRHPAVQAGQ
-723 ESHRVSQSPV
+723 ESRRVV
-733 LQEREPLKAM
+733 GALELQDQESHKAM
-743 QGSELQGQDSS
+743 QISELQGQDSS

-761 PQEQA
+761 SQELA
-766 TGHDAV
+766 TGPEAV

-780 TQAPAPMQEP
+780 AQAPALMQEP

-819 AQTTRAQSSAQAE
+819 VQTIRARSSAQAE
-832 NNTNRL
+832 NNTNRP
-838 IQTNYAHLSAQAETG
+838 IQTNSAPSSVQAETG

-860 TYEQSSVQAEKD
+860 THEQSSAQAEKD
-872 TDRPAGWHP
+872 TDRTVGRHP
-881 AVQIGQESHG
+881 AAQAGQESHRAAQTTELQEREPLKAMRVPELQG
-891 AVQAAKLQ
+891 QDSSGSVQTPEPQ

-904 HDAVPQALPAESAQ
+904 PDAVPQALPAESTQAQ
-918 VPAPMQEPLI
+918 APMQEPLI
-928 YRESEAETARPAD
+928 YRESEAETARPAERQTSAQPPSEIARPIQTNYA
-941 HKAPAQTVREATHPA
+941 HPSAQTKIGTNHPSRTTH
-956 QTTRTRSSA
+956 
-965 QAENNTNRLI
+965 E
-975 QTDYAQ
+975 Q
-981 SSAQAEN
+981 SSAQAEKD
-988 NTGRT
+988 TDRT
-993 DREEGQAAAAQML
+993 DREKGQAAAAQML

-1027 AGQTPAQNPLSA
+1027 AGQAPAQNPLSA
-1039 LPAQDKSVASSAR
+1039 LLAQDRSVASSAR
-1052 PIALTLHRGAVQ
+1052 PIALTLRRGAVQ

-1095 VLAGGGSPELSRS
+1095 VLAGGGSPDPSRS
-1108 DRPEQARGMEAL
+1108 DSPEQARGMEAL

-1132 LPKGPRPAQ
+1132 LPKGARPAQ

-1158 GGTVQT
+1158 GGTAQT

>member
-139 PTAGGQSQSVA
+139 PTAGGQSQSVT

-203 RRREQALQWQAQPQL
+203 RRREQALQRQAQPQL
-218 EWLHQSELSPDTAR
+218 EWLHQSELPPDTAR

-242 EQTLALNHAKNPV
+242 EQTLALNHAKNPA
-255 LSGRPRT
+255 LSGRSRT
-262 EPPAAPAR
+262 EPPTGPAR
-270 KPLSWRDAA
+270 KPQAGPLSWQDAA
-279 EPSAPEQPA
+279 EPSALAQPA
-288 AGQAVPMDGPFA
+288 AGQAVPMDGPSA

-356 SAKEQGQAWPAENT
+356 SAKEQGQAWPEEST

-384 KAMQVSELQEKE
+384 KAMQVPELQGQESSGSVQSLEPQEQAAGPDTVPQAWPAESAQAPAPMQEPLIYRENEAETEDARPADHKAPTQALSETVRPPQTTRARSSVQAENNTNRPIQTNYAYLSAQAETGTNHPAWTTHEQSSAQAEKDTDRPAGRHPAVQAGQESRRVVGALELQDQESHKAMQVPELQEKE
-396 SHGSVQAAEPQEQA
+396 SHGSVQAAAPQEQA
-410 AGPDAVTQALP
+410 AGPEAVPRALP
-421 AESTQAPALMQEPL
+421 AESTQAPMQEPL

-473 QAENNTNRPIRTNY
+473 QAENNTNRPIQTNYAPSSVQAEKDTDRPAGRHPAVQAGQESHGVVETTELQEQATGPEAVPQAWPAESTQAPAPMQEPLIYRENEAETAHLAERQTSAQAPSEIARPAQTTRTRSSTPAENSTNHPIQTNY

-499 HPSRTTYEQSSAQ
+499 HPARTTHAQSSEQS
-512 AENNTDRPAGRH
+512 EKDTDRPAGQH
-524 PAAQAGKESSRVVEA
+524 PAVQAGQESRRAAQTTE
-539 LEMQDREPLKAMR
+539 
-552 VSDLQE
+552 LQE
-558 QDPHRASQSPALQER
+558 K

-580 VSELQEKESHG
+580 ATKL
-591 SVQAAEP
+591 
-598 QEQAAGPEAVPQALP
+598 QEQAAGLDAVPQALP
-613 VESTQ
+613 VESAQ
-618 APAPIQ
+618 VPAPMQ

-645 AQAPSEIARPAQA
+645 AQAVSEATHPAQ
-658 THARSSAQAE
+658 TIRARSSAQAE
-668 NNTNRPIQTNYAQSS
+668 NNTNRPIRTNYAPSS
-683 AQTEIGTNHPAW
+683 
-695 TTHEQSSA
+695 
-703 QAEKDT
+703 
-709 DRPAGRHPAAQTGQ
+709 
-723 ESHRVSQSPV
+723 V
-733 LQEREPLKAM
+733 
-743 QGSELQGQDSS
+743 
-754 GPVQSLE
+754 
-761 PQEQA
+761 
-766 TGHDAV
+766 
-772 PQALPAES
+772 
-780 TQAPAPMQEP
+780 
-790 LIYRESEAETARPA
+790 
-804 ERQTSAQTPSEIARP
+804 
-819 AQTTRAQSSAQAE
+819 
-832 NNTNRL
+832 
-838 IQTNYAHLSAQAETG
+838 QAETG
-853 TNHPART
+853 TNHLARMT
-860 TYEQSSVQAEKD
+860 HEQSSVQAEKD
-872 TDRPAGWHP
+872 T
-881 AVQIGQESHG
+881 
-891 AVQAAKLQ
+891 
-899 EQATG
+899 
-904 HDAVPQALPAESAQ
+904 
-918 VPAPMQEPLI
+918 
-928 YRESEAETARPAD
+928 
-941 HKAPAQTVREATHPA
+941 
-956 QTTRTRSSA
+956 
-965 QAENNTNRLI
+965 
-975 QTDYAQ
+975 
-981 SSAQAEN
+981 
-988 NTGRT
+988 GRT
-993 DREEGQAAAAQML
+993 DREKGQAAAAQML

-1027 AGQTPAQNPLSA
+1027 AGQAPAQNPPSA
-1039 LPAQDKSVASSAR
+1039 LPARDRSVASSAR
-1052 PIALTLHRGAVQ
+1052 PIALTLRRGAVQ

-1095 VLAGGGSPELSRS
+1095 VLAGGGSPEPSRS

-1193 QKNEEEQSARQKAE
+1193 QKNEEEQSARQKTE

>member
-165 AGGWAPQ
+165 AGGWTPQ

-203 RRREQALQWQAQPQL
+203 RRREQALQRQAQPQL
-218 EWLHQSELSPDTAR
+218 EWLHQSELPPDTAR

-242 EQTLALNHAKNPV
+242 EQTLALNHAKNPA
-255 LSGRPRT
+255 LSGQPRT
-262 EPPAAPAR
+262 EPPVGPAR

-279 EPSAPEQPA
+279 EPSAPAQPA
-288 AGQAVPMDGPFA
+288 AGQAVPMAGPSA

-316 LPYNSQNAE
+316 LLYNSQNAE

-370 QASQSPALQEREPH
+370 QAVQSPALQEREPH

-396 SHGSVQAAEPQEQA
+396 SHGSVQAAKLQEQVTGPDAVPQALPVESAQAQAPIQEPLIYRENEAETARPAERKASTQTPSEIARPAQTTRARSSAPAENSTNRPIQINYAYPSAQAETGTNHPARTTHEQSSAQAEKDTDRPAGRHPAAQTGQESRRVVEVLELQDRESHKSMQVSEPQGQESHGSVQAAKLQEQA
-410 AGPDAVTQALP
+410 AGPEAVPQALP

-440 EAETARPADHKAPAQ
+440 EAETARPADHKASAR
-455 ATGETTHPNQ
+455 ATGETAHPAQ
-465 ATHARSSA
+465 TTRARFSA
-473 QAENNTNRPIRTNY
+473 QAENNINHPIQTNY
-487 AHPSAQAETGIN
+487 AHPSAQAETG
-499 HPSRTTYEQSSAQ
+499 
-512 AENNTDRPAGRH
+512 
-524 PAAQAGKESSRVVEA
+524 
-539 LEMQDREPLKAMR
+539 
-552 VSDLQE
+552 
-558 QDPHRASQSPALQER
+558 
-573 EPHKAMQ
+573 
-580 VSELQEKESHG
+580 
-591 SVQAAEP
+591 
-598 QEQAAGPEAVPQALP
+598 
-613 VESTQ
+613 
-618 APAPIQ
+618 
-624 EPLIYR
+624 
-630 ENEAETA
+630 
-637 HLAERPTS
+637 
-645 AQAPSEIARPAQA
+645 
-658 THARSSAQAE
+658 
-668 NNTNRPIQTNYAQSS
+668 
-683 AQTEIGTNHPAW
+683 TNHPAR
-695 TTHEQSSA
+695 TIHEQSFA

-709 DRPAGRHPAAQTGQ
+709 DRPAGRHPVVQAGQ
-723 ESHRVSQSPV
+723 ESHRV
-733 LQEREPLKAM
+733 
-743 QGSELQGQDSS
+743 
-754 GPVQSLE
+754 VQSLE
-761 PQEQA
+761 SQELA
-766 TGHDAV
+766 TGPDAV

-780 TQAPAPMQEP
+780 TQAPALMQEP
-790 LIYRESEAETARPA
+790 LIYRENEAETTRPA
-804 ERQTSAQTPSEIARP
+804 ERQTSAQAPSEIARP
-819 AQTTRAQSSAQAE
+819 TQTTRARSSAQTE

-838 IQTNYAHLSAQAETG
+838 IQINYAPSAQAETG
-853 TNHPART
+853 TNHP
-860 TYEQSSVQAEKD
+860 
-872 TDRPAGWHP
+872 
-881 AVQIGQESHG
+881 
-891 AVQAAKLQ
+891 
-899 EQATG
+899 
-904 HDAVPQALPAESAQ
+904 
-918 VPAPMQEPLI
+918 
-928 YRESEAETARPAD
+928 
-941 HKAPAQTVREATHPA
+941 
-956 QTTRTRSSA
+956 TRM
-965 QAENNTNRLI
+965 I
-975 QTDYAQ
+975 HAQ

-993 DREEGQAAAAQML
+993 DREKGQAAAAQML

-1027 AGQTPAQNPLSA
+1027 AGQAPAQNPLSA
-1039 LPAQDKSVASSAR
+1039 LPAQDRSVASSAR

-1064 SGNPAARDIRLVHP
+1064 SGNSAARDIRLVHP

-1095 VLAGGGSPELSRS
+1095 VLAGGGSPDPSRS

-1158 GGTVQT
+1158 GGTAQT

>member
-203 RRREQALQWQAQPQL
+203 RRREQALQRQAQPQL

-242 EQTLALNHAKNPV
+242 EQTLALNHAKNPA
-255 LSGRPRT
+255 LSGWSRT
-262 EPPAAPAR
+262 EPPAGPAR
-270 KPLSWRDAA
+270 KPQAGPLSWQDAA
-279 EPSAPEQPA
+279 EPSAPAQPA
-288 AGQAVPMDGPFA
+288 AGQAVPMAGPSA

-356 SAKEQGQAWPAENT
+356 SAKEQGQAWPVE
-370 QASQSPALQEREPH
+370 
-384 KAMQVSELQEKE
+384 
-396 SHGSVQAAEPQEQA
+396 SVQA
-410 AGPDAVTQALP
+410 P
-421 AESTQAPALMQEPL
+421 APMQEPL

-440 EAETARPADHKAPAQ
+440 EAETEAARPADHKVSAR
-455 ATGETTHPNQ
+455 ATGETGHPDQ
-465 ATHARSSA
+465 TTRARSFA
-473 QAENNTNRPIRTNY
+473 RTENNTNRPIRTNY
-487 AHPSAQAETGIN
+487 AHPSAQAE
-499 HPSRTTYEQSSAQ
+499 
-512 AENNTDRPAGRH
+512 NNTDRPAGRH
-524 PAAQAGKESSRVVEA
+524 PAAQTGQESRRVVEV
-539 LEMQDREPLKAMR
+539 LELQDRESHKAMR
-552 VSDLQE
+552 VSELQDQDPHRASQFPALQE
-558 QDPHRASQSPALQER
+558 RESHKAMQASELQGHDSSGSVQSLESQELATGPDAVPRALPAESAQVPAPMQEPLIYRENEAETEAARPADHKAPTQAMGEATHPAQTIRARSSAPAENSTNRPIQINYAHPSAQAKTGTDRPARTTHEQSSVQAEKDTDRPAGRHPAARAGQESHRASQSPALQER

-580 VSELQEKESHG
+580 VSELQGQESSG
-591 SVQAAEP
+591 SVQSLEPQEQTAGPDAVPQAWPAESAQAQAPMQEPLIYRESEAETTRPAERKASTQAPSEIARPAQTTRARSSAQAEKDTDGPAGRHPAAQARQESRRVVGTLELQDQESHKAMQVSEP
-598 QEQAAGPEAVPQALP
+598 QEQATGPDAVPQALP
-613 VESTQ
+613 AESAQ
-618 APAPIQ
+618 AQAPIQ

-637 HLAERPTS
+637 RPAERKAST
-645 AQAPSEIARPAQA
+645 QAPSEIARPAQ
-658 THARSSAQAE
+658 TTRARSSAQAE
-668 NNTNRPIQTNYAQSS
+668 NNTNRPIQANYA
-683 AQTEIGTNHPAW
+683 
-695 TTHEQSSA
+695 
-703 QAEKDT
+703 
-709 DRPAGRHPAAQTGQ
+709 
-723 ESHRVSQSPV
+723 
-733 LQEREPLKAM
+733 
-743 QGSELQGQDSS
+743 
-754 GPVQSLE
+754 
-761 PQEQA
+761 
-766 TGHDAV
+766 
-772 PQALPAES
+772 
-780 TQAPAPMQEP
+780 
-790 LIYRESEAETARPA
+790 
-804 ERQTSAQTPSEIARP
+804 
-819 AQTTRAQSSAQAE
+819 
-832 NNTNRL
+832 
-838 IQTNYAHLSAQAETG
+838 
-853 TNHPART
+853 
-860 TYEQSSVQAEKD
+860 QSSVQAEKD
-872 TDRPAGWHP
+872 TDRP
-881 AVQIGQESHG
+881 
-891 AVQAAKLQ
+891 
-899 EQATG
+899 
-904 HDAVPQALPAESAQ
+904 
-918 VPAPMQEPLI
+918 
-928 YRESEAETARPAD
+928 
-941 HKAPAQTVREATHPA
+941 
-956 QTTRTRSSA
+956 
-965 QAENNTNRLI
+965 
-975 QTDYAQ
+975 
-981 SSAQAEN
+981 
-988 NTGRT
+988 
-993 DREEGQAAAAQML
+993 DREKGQAAAAQML

-1027 AGQTPAQNPLSA
+1027 AGQAPAQNPLSA
-1039 LPAQDKSVASSAR
+1039 LPAQDRSLASSAR

-1095 VLAGGGSPELSRS
+1095 VLAGGGSPEPSHS
-1108 DRPEQARGMEAL
+1108 DSPEQAKGMEAL

-1158 GGTVQT
+1158 GGTAQI

>member
-139 PTAGGQSQSVA
+139 PTAGGQSQSVT

-203 RRREQALQWQAQPQL
+203 RRREQALQRQAQPQL
-218 EWLHQSELSPDTAR
+218 EWLHQSELPPDTAR

-242 EQTLALNHAKNPV
+242 EQTLALNHAKNPA

-262 EPPAAPAR
+262 EPPAGPAR
-270 KPLSWRDAA
+270 KPQDEPLSWQDAA
-279 EPSAPEQPA
+279 EPSALAQPA
-288 AGQAVPMDGPFA
+288 AGQAVPMDGPSA

-346 EAGGMERRAT
+346 EAGEMERRAT
-356 SAKEQGQAWPAENT
+356 SAKEQGQAWPEEST
-370 QASQSPALQEREPH
+370 QAVQSPALQDREPH
-384 KAMQVSELQEKE
+384 KAMQVSELQGQD
-396 SHGSVQAAEPQEQA
+396 SSGSVQSLEPREQA
-410 AGPDAVTQALP
+410 NGPDAVPQALP

-440 EAETARPADHKAPAQ
+440 EAETARPADHKAPTQ
-455 ATGETTHPNQ
+455 ALSETVRPPQT
-465 ATHARSSA
+465 TRARSSA
-473 QAENNTNRPIRTNY
+473 PAENSTNHPIQTNY

-499 HPSRTTYEQSSAQ
+499 HPSR
-512 AENNTDRPAGRH
+512 
-524 PAAQAGKESSRVVEA
+524 
-539 LEMQDREPLKAMR
+539 
-552 VSDLQE
+552 
-558 QDPHRASQSPALQER
+558 
-573 EPHKAMQ
+573 
-580 VSELQEKESHG
+580 
-591 SVQAAEP
+591 
-598 QEQAAGPEAVPQALP
+598 
-613 VESTQ
+613 
-618 APAPIQ
+618 
-624 EPLIYR
+624 
-630 ENEAETA
+630 
-637 HLAERPTS
+637 
-645 AQAPSEIARPAQA
+645 
-658 THARSSAQAE
+658 
-668 NNTNRPIQTNYAQSS
+668 
-683 AQTEIGTNHPAW
+683 

-709 DRPAGRHPAAQTGQ
+709 DRPAGRHPAVQAGQ
-723 ESHRVSQSPV
+723 ESRRVSQFPA
-733 LQEREPLKAM
+733 LQEREPHKAM
-743 QGSELQGQDSS
+743 QVSELQGQDSS
-754 GPVQSLE
+754 GSVQAAKL
-761 PQEQA
+761 QEQA
-766 TGHDAV
+766 VGPDAV

-790 LIYRESEAETARPA
+790 LIYRESEAETEAARPA
-804 ERQTSAQTPSEIARP
+804 DHKASARATGETGHPD
-819 AQTTRAQSSAQAE
+819 QTTRARSFARTE
-832 NNTNRL
+832 NNTNRP
-838 IQTNYAHLSAQAETG
+838 IQINYA
-853 TNHPART
+853 P
-860 TYEQSSVQAEKD
+860 SSVQAEKD
-872 TDRPAGWHP
+872 TDRPAGRHP
-881 AVQIGQESHG
+881 AVQESHRVVETTELQEQAAGPDAVPQALPAESTQAPALMQEPLIYRENEAETTRPAERQTSAQAPSEIAHTIQTIRARSSAQAENNTNRPIQTNYAHPSAQTETGTNHPAWMTHEQSSVQAEKNTDRPAGRHPAAQAGQESHRI
-891 AVQAAKLQ
+891 VQTTELQ
-899 EQATG
+899 EQAAG
-904 HDAVPQALPAESAQ
+904 PEAVPQALPAESAQ
-918 VPAPMQEPLI
+918 VPAPIQEPLI
-928 YRESEAETARPAD
+928 YRENEAETTRLAERQTSAQ
-941 HKAPAQTVREATHPA
+941 APSEIAHTIQTIRA
-956 QTTRTRSSA
+956 RSSA
-965 QAENNTNRLI
+965 PAENSTNRPI
-975 QTDYAQ
+975 QTNYAHL
-981 SSAQAEN
+981 SAQAEN
-988 NTGRT
+988 NTGRP
-993 DREEGQAAAAQML
+993 DREKGQAAAAQML

-1020 VYRAQEA
+1020 VYRTQEA
-1027 AGQTPAQNPLSA
+1027 AGQAPAQNPLSA
-1039 LPAQDKSVASSAR
+1039 LPAQDRSVASSAR
-1052 PIALTLHRGAVQ
+1052 PIALTLRRSAVQ
-1064 SGNPAARDIRLVHP
+1064 SGNPATRDIRLVHP

-1089 EQPPQL
+1089 EQPSQL

>member
-52 PLTLREEDEEPDAA
+52 PLTLREDEEPDAA

-165 AGGWAPQ
+165 AGGWTPQ

-183 KSQEDGQAAGG
+183 KSQEDGQAVGG

-203 RRREQALQWQAQPQL
+203 RRREQALQRQAQPQL
-218 EWLHQSELSPDTAR
+218 EWLHQSELPPDTAR

-242 EQTLALNHAKNPV
+242 EQTLALNHAKNPA

-262 EPPAAPAR
+262 EPPAGPAR
-270 KPLSWRDAA
+270 KPQAEPLSWQDAA
-279 EPSAPEQPA
+279 EPSALAQPA
-288 AGQAVPMDGPFA
+288 AGQAVPTDGPSVQA
-300 QDPALTHKAR
+300 PALTHKAR

-356 SAKEQGQAWPAENT
+356 SAKEQGQAWPAESA
-370 QASQSPALQEREPH
+370 QVPAP
-384 KAMQVSELQEKE
+384 
-396 SHGSVQAAEPQEQA
+396 
-410 AGPDAVTQALP
+410 
-421 AESTQAPALMQEPL
+421 MQEHL

-440 EAETARPADHKAPAQ
+440 EAETEAARPTDHKAPAQ
-455 ATGETTHPNQ
+455 TVSEATHP
-465 ATHARSSA
+465 A
-473 QAENNTNRPIRTNY
+473 QTI
-487 AHPSAQAETGIN
+487 
-499 HPSRTTYEQSSAQ
+499 
-512 AENNTDRPAGRH
+512 
-524 PAAQAGKESSRVVEA
+524 
-539 LEMQDREPLKAMR
+539 
-552 VSDLQE
+552 
-558 QDPHRASQSPALQER
+558 
-573 EPHKAMQ
+573 
-580 VSELQEKESHG
+580 
-591 SVQAAEP
+591 
-598 QEQAAGPEAVPQALP
+598 
-613 VESTQ
+613 
-618 APAPIQ
+618 
-624 EPLIYR
+624 
-630 ENEAETA
+630 
-637 HLAERPTS
+637 
-645 AQAPSEIARPAQA
+645 
-658 THARSSAQAE
+658 HARSSAQAE
-668 NNTNRPIQTNYAQSS
+668 NNTNRPIQTNYAPSS
-683 AQTEIGTNHPAW
+683 VQAETGTDRPAR
-695 TTHEQSSA
+695 TTHEQSSV

-723 ESHRVSQSPV
+723 EFR
-733 LQEREPLKAM
+733 RAM
-743 QGSELQGQDSS
+743 QVSELQEQTA
-754 GPVQSLE
+754 GPE
-761 PQEQA
+761 
-766 TGHDAV
+766 AV

-780 TQAPAPMQEP
+780 TQAPAPMQEPLIYRENEAETEAARPADHKAHAQAVGEATHPAQTTCAQSSEQAEKDTDRPAGRHPAVQAGQESRRVVGALELQDQDPHRASQSLALQEREPHKAMQVSKLQGQESHGSVQAAKLQEQVTGPEAVPQALPAESTQAPDPMQEPLIYRESEAETEAARPAERQTSAQTPSEIARPAQAIRARSSAQAENNTNRPIWINYAPSSVQAETGTNHPARTTHEQSFAQAEKDTDRPAGRHPVVQAGQESHRVVQSLESQELATGPDAVPQALPAESTQVPTPMQEP

-804 ERQTSAQTPSEIARP
+804 ERQTSAQTPSETARP
-819 AQTTRAQSSAQAE
+819 AQTIRARSSAQTE
-832 NNTNRL
+832 NSTNHP
-838 IQTNYAHLSAQAETG
+838 IQTNYAPSSVQAETG
-853 TNHPART
+853 TNHPSRT
-860 TYEQSSVQAEKD
+860 THE
-872 TDRPAGWHP
+872 
-881 AVQIGQESHG
+881 
-891 AVQAAKLQ
+891 
-899 EQATG
+899 
-904 HDAVPQALPAESAQ
+904 
-918 VPAPMQEPLI
+918 
-928 YRESEAETARPAD
+928 
-941 HKAPAQTVREATHPA
+941 
-956 QTTRTRSSA
+956 
-965 QAENNTNRLI
+965 
-975 QTDYAQ
+975 Q
-981 SSAQAEN
+981 SSAQAEKD
-988 NTGRT
+988 TGRT
-993 DREEGQAAAAQML
+993 DREKGQAAAQML

-1027 AGQTPAQNPLSA
+1027 AGQAPAQNPPSA
-1039 LPAQDKSVASSAR
+1039 LPAQDRSVASSAR
-1052 PIALTLHRGAVQ
+1052 PIALTLRRGAVQ
-1064 SGNPAARDIRLVHP
+1064 SGNPATRDIRLVHP

-1095 VLAGGGSPELSRS
+1095 VLAGGGSPEPSHS
-1108 DRPEQARGMEAL
+1108 DSPEQARGMEAL

-1158 GGTVQT
+1158 GGTAQT
-1164 VLPQGQAAQSAAP
+1164 VLPQGQAAQSTAP

>member
-165 AGGWAPQ
+165 AGGWTPQ

-203 RRREQALQWQAQPQL
+203 RRREQALQRQAQPQL
-218 EWLHQSELSPDTAR
+218 EWLHQSELPPDTAR

-242 EQTLALNHAKNPV
+242 EQTLALNHAKNPA
-255 LSGRPRT
+255 LSGWPRT
-262 EPPAAPAR
+262 EPPAGPAR

-279 EPSAPEQPA
+279 EPSAPAQPA
-288 AGQAVPMDGPFA
+288 AGQAVPMAGPSA

-316 LPYNSQNAE
+316 LLYNSQNAE

-370 QASQSPALQEREPH
+370 QAVQSPALQEREPH

-396 SHGSVQAAEPQEQA
+396 SHGSVQAAKLQEQVTGPDAVPQALPVESAQAQAPIQEPLIYRENEAETARPAERKASTQTPSEIARPAQTTRARSSAPAENSTNRPIQINYAYPSAQAETGTNHPARTTHEQSSAQAEKDTDRPAGRHPAAQTGQESRRVVEVLELQDRESHKSMQVSEPQGQESHGSVQAAKLQEQA
-410 AGPDAVTQALP
+410 AGPEAVPQALP

-440 EAETARPADHKAPAQ
+440 EAETARPADHKASAR
-455 ATGETTHPNQ
+455 ATGETAHPAQ
-465 ATHARSSA
+465 TTRARFSA
-473 QAENNTNRPIRTNY
+473 QAENNINHPIQTNY
-487 AHPSAQAETGIN
+487 AHPSAQAETG
-499 HPSRTTYEQSSAQ
+499 
-512 AENNTDRPAGRH
+512 
-524 PAAQAGKESSRVVEA
+524 
-539 LEMQDREPLKAMR
+539 
-552 VSDLQE
+552 
-558 QDPHRASQSPALQER
+558 
-573 EPHKAMQ
+573 
-580 VSELQEKESHG
+580 
-591 SVQAAEP
+591 
-598 QEQAAGPEAVPQALP
+598 
-613 VESTQ
+613 
-618 APAPIQ
+618 
-624 EPLIYR
+624 
-630 ENEAETA
+630 
-637 HLAERPTS
+637 
-645 AQAPSEIARPAQA
+645 
-658 THARSSAQAE
+658 
-668 NNTNRPIQTNYAQSS
+668 
-683 AQTEIGTNHPAW
+683 TNHPAR
-695 TTHEQSSA
+695 TIHEQSFA

-709 DRPAGRHPAAQTGQ
+709 DRPAGRHPVVQAGQ
-723 ESHRVSQSPV
+723 ESHRV
-733 LQEREPLKAM
+733 
-743 QGSELQGQDSS
+743 
-754 GPVQSLE
+754 VQSLE
-761 PQEQA
+761 SQELA
-766 TGHDAV
+766 TGPDAV

-780 TQAPAPMQEP
+780 TQAPALMQEP
-790 LIYRESEAETARPA
+790 LIYRENEAETTRPA
-804 ERQTSAQTPSEIARP
+804 ERQTSAQAPSEIARP
-819 AQTTRAQSSAQAE
+819 TQTTRARSSAQTE

-838 IQTNYAHLSAQAETG
+838 IQINYAPSAQAETG
-853 TNHPART
+853 TNHP
-860 TYEQSSVQAEKD
+860 
-872 TDRPAGWHP
+872 
-881 AVQIGQESHG
+881 
-891 AVQAAKLQ
+891 
-899 EQATG
+899 
-904 HDAVPQALPAESAQ
+904 
-918 VPAPMQEPLI
+918 
-928 YRESEAETARPAD
+928 
-941 HKAPAQTVREATHPA
+941 
-956 QTTRTRSSA
+956 TRM
-965 QAENNTNRLI
+965 I
-975 QTDYAQ
+975 HAQ

-993 DREEGQAAAAQML
+993 DREKGQAAAAQML

-1027 AGQTPAQNPLSA
+1027 AGQAPAQNPLSA
-1039 LPAQDKSVASSAR
+1039 LPAQDRSVASSAR

-1064 SGNPAARDIRLVHP
+1064 SGNSAARDIRLVHP

-1095 VLAGGGSPELSRS
+1095 VLAGGGSPDPSRS

-1158 GGTVQT
+1158 GGTAQT

>member
-172 TLPAHPGYPAP
+172 ILPAHPGYPAP

-203 RRREQALQWQAQPQL
+203 RRREQALQRQAQPQL
-218 EWLHQSELSPDTAR
+218 EWLHQSELPPDTAR

-242 EQTLALNHAKNPV
+242 EQTLALNHAKNPA

-262 EPPAAPAR
+262 EPPAGPAR
-270 KPLSWRDAA
+270 KPQAGPLSWQDAA
-279 EPSAPEQPA
+279 EPSAPAQPA
-288 AGQAVPMDGPFA
+288 AGQAVPMAGPSA

-346 EAGGMERRAT
+346 EAGEIERRAT

-384 KAMQVSELQEKE
+384 KAMQVSELQGQDP
-396 SHGSVQAAEPQEQA
+396 SGSMQSLEPQEQA
-410 AGPDAVTQALP
+410 TGPD
-421 AESTQAPALMQEPL
+421 
-435 IYREN
+435 
-440 EAETARPADHKAPAQ
+440 
-455 ATGETTHPNQ
+455 
-465 ATHARSSA
+465 
-473 QAENNTNRPIRTNY
+473 
-487 AHPSAQAETGIN
+487 
-499 HPSRTTYEQSSAQ
+499 
-512 AENNTDRPAGRH
+512 
-524 PAAQAGKESSRVVEA
+524 
-539 LEMQDREPLKAMR
+539 
-552 VSDLQE
+552 
-558 QDPHRASQSPALQER
+558 
-573 EPHKAMQ
+573 
-580 VSELQEKESHG
+580 
-591 SVQAAEP
+591 
-598 QEQAAGPEAVPQALP
+598 AVPQALP

-618 APAPIQ
+618 APAPMQ

-630 ENEAETA
+630 ENEAETEA
-637 HLAERPTS
+637 T
-645 AQAPSEIARPAQA
+645 RPADHKAPTQAVDEA
-658 THARSSAQAE
+658 THPAQTIRARSSAPAE
-668 NNTNRPIQTNYAQSS
+668 NSTNRLIQTNYAHPSTQ
-683 AQTEIGTNHPAW
+683 AETGTNHPAR
-695 TTHEQSSA
+695 TTHEQSSE

-723 ESHRVSQSPV
+723 ESRRAAQSPA
-733 LQEREPLKAM
+733 LQEREPHKAM
-743 QGSELQGQDSS
+743 QVSELQGQDSS

-766 TGHDAV
+766 AGPDAV

-838 IQTNYAHLSAQAETG
+838 IQTNYA
-853 TNHPART
+853 P
-860 TYEQSSVQAEKD
+860 SSVQAEKD
-872 TDRPAGWHP
+872 TDRPAGRHP
-881 AVQIGQESHG
+881 AVQAGQESHR
-891 AVQAAKLQ
+891 VVETTELQ
-899 EQATG
+899 EQAAG
-904 HDAVPQALPAESAQ
+904 PDAVPQALPAESTQAPALMQEPLIYRENEAETTRPAERQTSAQ
-918 VPAPMQEPLI
+918 APSEIAHTIQTIRARSSAQAENNTDGPAGRHPAVQAGQESRRVVGALELQDQESHKAMRISEPQGQESHGSVQAAKLQEQAAGPEAVPQALPAESTQAPAPMQEPLI
-928 YRESEAETARPAD
+928 YRESEEETARPAER
-941 HKAPAQTVREATHPA
+941 QT
-956 QTTRTRSSA
+956 SA
-965 QAENNTNRLI
+965 QAPSEIARPI
-975 QTDYAQ
+975 QTNYAHPSAQTKIGTNHPSRTTHEQ
-981 SSAQAEN
+981 SSAQAEKD
-988 NTGRT
+988 TDRT
-993 DREEGQAAAAQML
+993 DREKGQTAAAQML

-1027 AGQTPAQNPLSA
+1027 AGQAPVQNPLSA
-1039 LPAQDKSVASSAR
+1039 LPAQDRSVASSAR
-1052 PIALTLHRGAVQ
+1052 PIALTLRRGAVQ
-1064 SGNPAARDIRLVHP
+1064 SGNSAARDIRLVHP

-1095 VLAGGGSPELSRS
+1095 VLAGGGSPEPSRS
-1108 DRPEQARGMEAL
+1108 DSPEQARGMEAL

-1158 GGTVQT
+1158 GGTAQT

>member
-52 PLTLREEDEEPDAA
+52 PLTLREEDEEPDAV

-88 KEPEKKSGVREAAL
+88 KDPEKKSGVREAAL

-165 AGGWAPQ
+165 AGGWTPQ

-203 RRREQALQWQAQPQL
+203 RRREQALQRQAQPQL
-218 EWLHQSELSPDTAR
+218 EWLHQSELPPDTAR

-242 EQTLALNHAKNPV
+242 EQTLALNHAKNPA
-255 LSGRPRT
+255 LSGQSRT
-262 EPPAAPAR
+262 EPPTGPAR
-270 KPLSWRDAA
+270 KPQAEPLSWQDAA
-279 EPSAPEQPA
+279 EPSAPAQPA
-288 AGQAVPMDGPFA
+288 AGQAVPTDGPSA

-356 SAKEQGQAWPAENT
+356 SAKEQGQAWPAEST
-370 QASQSPALQEREPH
+370 QAVQSPASQERESH
-384 KAMQVSELQEKE
+384 KAMQVSELQGQD
-396 SHGSVQAAEPQEQA
+396 SSGPVQSLEPREQA
-410 AGPDAVTQALP
+410 NGPDAVPQAWP
-421 AESTQAPALMQEPL
+421 AESTQAPAPMQEPL

-440 EAETARPADHKAPAQ
+440 EAETEDARPADHKAPTQ
-455 ATGETTHPNQ
+455 APGEAVRPTQTIR
-465 ATHARSSA
+465 ARSSVP
-473 QAENNTNRPIRTNY
+473 AENSTNHPIHTNY
-487 AHPSAQAETGIN
+487 AHPSVQAET
-499 HPSRTTYEQSSAQ
+499 
-512 AENNTDRPAGRH
+512 
-524 PAAQAGKESSRVVEA
+524 
-539 LEMQDREPLKAMR
+539 
-552 VSDLQE
+552 
-558 QDPHRASQSPALQER
+558 
-573 EPHKAMQ
+573 
-580 VSELQEKESHG
+580 
-591 SVQAAEP
+591 
-598 QEQAAGPEAVPQALP
+598 
-613 VESTQ
+613 
-618 APAPIQ
+618 
-624 EPLIYR
+624 
-630 ENEAETA
+630 
-637 HLAERPTS
+637 
-645 AQAPSEIARPAQA
+645 
-658 THARSSAQAE
+658 
-668 NNTNRPIQTNYAQSS
+668 
-683 AQTEIGTNHPAW
+683 GTNHPAW

-709 DRPAGRHPAAQTGQ
+709 DRPAGRHPADQTGQ
-723 ESHRVSQSPV
+723 ESRRAAQSPA
-733 LQEREPLKAM
+733 LQEREPHKAM
-743 QGSELQGQDSS
+743 QVSELQGQDSS
-754 GPVQSLE
+754 GSVQAAKL
-761 PQEQA
+761 QEQA
-766 TGHDAV
+766 AGPDAA

-790 LIYRESEAETARPA
+790 LIYRENEAETARPA
-804 ERQTSAQTPSEIARP
+804 ERQTSAQAPSEIAHTI
-819 AQTTRAQSSAQAE
+819 QTIRARSSAQAE

-838 IQTNYAHLSAQAETG
+838 IQTNYAQSSVQAETG

-860 TYEQSSVQAEKD
+860 THEQSFAQAEAVPQALPAESTQAPALMQEPLIYRENEAETTRPAERQTSAQAPSEIAHTIQTIRARSSAQAENN
-872 TDRPAGWHP
+872 TDRPAGRHP
-881 AVQIGQESHG
+881 AAQAGQESHRV
-891 AVQAAKLQ
+891 VQTTELQ
-899 EQATG
+899 EQAAG
-904 HDAVPQALPAESAQ
+904 PEAVPQALPAESAQ
-918 VPAPMQEPLI
+918 VPALMQEPLI
-928 YRESEAETARPAD
+928 YRESEAETAHLAERQTSAQ
-941 HKAPAQTVREATHPA
+941 ASSEIARPAQTIRA
-956 QTTRTRSSA
+956 RSSA
-965 QAENNTNRLI
+965 QAENNTNRPI
-975 QTDYAQ
+975 QTNYAP
-981 SSAQAEN
+981 SAQVETGTNRPARTTHEQYSEQAEKD
-988 NTGRT
+988 T
-993 DREEGQAAAAQML
+993 DRPDREKGQAAAAQML

-1027 AGQTPAQNPLSA
+1027 AGQAPAQNPLSA

-1095 VLAGGGSPELSRS
+1095 VLAGGGSPEPSRS
-1108 DRPEQARGMEAL
+1108 DSPEQARGMEAL

-1158 GGTVQT
+1158 GGTAQT

>member
-165 AGGWAPQ
+165 AGGWTPQ

-203 RRREQALQWQAQPQL
+203 RRREQALQRQAQPQL
-218 EWLHQSELSPDTAR
+218 EWLHQNELPPDTAR

-242 EQTLALNHAKNPV
+242 EQTLALNHAKNPA

-262 EPPAAPAR
+262 EPPAGPAR
-270 KPLSWRDAA
+270 KPQAGPLSWRDAA
-279 EPSAPEQPA
+279 EPSAPAQPA
-288 AGQAVPMDGPFA
+288 AGQAVPMDGPSA

-370 QASQSPALQEREPH
+370 QAVQSPALQEREPH
-384 KAMQVSELQEKE
+384 KAMQVSELQGQD
-396 SHGSVQAAEPQEQA
+396 SSGPVQSLEPREQA
-410 AGPDAVTQALP
+410 NGPDAVPQALP
-421 AESTQAPALMQEPL
+421 AESAQAPALMQEPL

-440 EAETARPADHKAPAQ
+440 
-455 ATGETTHPNQ
+455 
-465 ATHARSSA
+465 
-473 QAENNTNRPIRTNY
+473 
-487 AHPSAQAETGIN
+487 
-499 HPSRTTYEQSSAQ
+499 
-512 AENNTDRPAGRH
+512 
-524 PAAQAGKESSRVVEA
+524 
-539 LEMQDREPLKAMR
+539 
-552 VSDLQE
+552 
-558 QDPHRASQSPALQER
+558 
-573 EPHKAMQ
+573 
-580 VSELQEKESHG
+580 
-591 SVQAAEP
+591 
-598 QEQAAGPEAVPQALP
+598 
-613 VESTQ
+613 
-618 APAPIQ
+618 
-624 EPLIYR
+624 
-630 ENEAETA
+630 
-637 HLAERPTS
+637 
-645 AQAPSEIARPAQA
+645 
-658 THARSSAQAE
+658 
-668 NNTNRPIQTNYAQSS
+668 
-683 AQTEIGTNHPAW
+683 
-695 TTHEQSSA
+695 
-703 QAEKDT
+703 
-709 DRPAGRHPAAQTGQ
+709 
-723 ESHRVSQSPV
+723 
-733 LQEREPLKAM
+733 
-743 QGSELQGQDSS
+743 
-754 GPVQSLE
+754 
-761 PQEQA
+761 
-766 TGHDAV
+766 
-772 PQALPAES
+772 
-780 TQAPAPMQEP
+780 
-790 LIYRESEAETARPA
+790 EAETARPA

-819 AQTTRAQSSAQAE
+819 AQTIRARSSAQAE
-832 NNTNRL
+832 NNTNRP
-838 IQTNYAHLSAQAETG
+838 IQTNYVPSSAQAETG

-860 TYEQSSVQAEKD
+860 THEQFSAQAENN
-872 TDRPAGWHP
+872 TDRPAGRRPAAQTGQESSRVVEALEMQDRESHKAMRVSKLQEEDPHRAAQSPALQEREPHKAMQVSELQGQDSSGSMQSLEPQEQAAGPEAVLQAWPAESAQAPAPMQEPLIYRENEAETEATRPADHKAPAQTPSETVRPTQTTRARSSAQTENNTNRPIQTSYAHPSAQAETGTNHPAWTTHEQSSTQAENNTDGPAGRHP
-881 AVQIGQESHG
+881 AVQAGQESRRVVG
-891 AVQAAKLQ
+891 ALELQDQESHKAMRVSELQ
-899 EQATG
+899 EQAAG
-904 HDAVPQALPAESAQ
+904 PEAVLQAWPAESAQ
-918 VPAPMQEPLI
+918 VPAPMQESLI
-928 YRESEAETARPAD
+928 YRENEAETTRPAD
-941 HKAPAQTVREATHPA
+941 RQTSAQTPSEIARPA
-956 QTTRTRSSA
+956 QTTRARSSA
-965 QAENNTNRLI
+965 QAENNTNRPI
-975 QTDYAQ
+975 RTNYAQSSVQAETGTNHPARTTHEQ
-981 SSAQAEN
+981 SSAQAESN
-988 NTGRT
+988 ANRPIQANYAQSSVQAEKDTGRT
-993 DREEGQAAAAQML
+993 DREKGQAAAQML
-1006 PPAMARAAWAAEQL
+1006 TPAMARAAWAAEQL

-1027 AGQTPAQNPLSA
+1027 AGQAPAQNPLSA
-1039 LPAQDKSVASSAR
+1039 LLAQDRSVASSAR

-1095 VLAGGGSPELSRS
+1095 VLAGGGSPEPSRS
-1108 DRPEQARGMEAL
+1108 DSPEQARGMEAL

-1158 GGTVQT
+1158 GGTAQT

-1193 QKNEEEQSARQKAE
+1193 QKNEEEQSACQKAE

>member
-1 MDASK
+1 
-6 IKVSREDM
+6 M

-139 PTAGGQSQSVA
+139 PTAGGQSQSVT

-160 AAVPS
+160 AAVPF
-165 AGGWAPQ
+165 AGGWTPQ

-203 RRREQALQWQAQPQL
+203 RRREQALQRQAQPQL
-218 EWLHQSELSPDTAR
+218 EWLHQSELPPDTAR

-242 EQTLALNHAKNPV
+242 EQTLALNHAKNPA

-262 EPPAAPAR
+262 EPPAGPAR
-270 KPLSWRDAA
+270 KPQAGPLSWQDAA
-279 EPSAPEQPA
+279 EPSAPAQPA
-288 AGQAVPMDGPFA
+288 AGQAVPTDGPSA

-370 QASQSPALQEREPH
+370 QAVQSPALQEREPH
-384 KAMQVSELQEKE
+384 KAMQVSELQGQDSSGSVQTPEPQEQATGPDAVPQALPAESAQAPAPMQEPLIYRENEAETEAARPADHKASAQATGETAHPDQTTRARSSAPAENSTNHPIQTNYALFSVQAEIGTNHPARTTHEQSSAQAENNTDRPAGRHPAVQAGQESRRVVRALELQDQESHKAMRVSELQEKE

-410 AGPDAVTQALP
+410 AGPDAVPQALP
-421 AESTQAPALMQEPL
+421 AESTQAQAPMQEPLIYRESEAETEAARPAERPTSAQTPSEIARPVQTIRARSSAQAENSTNRPIQTNCAHPSAQAETGTNHPAWTTHEQSSTQAENNTDGPAGRHPAVQAGQESRRVVRALELQDRESHKAMRVSELQGQESHGSVQAAKLQEQATGPDAVPQALPAESTQAQAPMQEPL

-440 EAETARPADHKAPAQ
+440 EAETTRPAERKA
-455 ATGETTHPNQ
+455 
-465 ATHARSSA
+465 
-473 QAENNTNRPIRTNY
+473 
-487 AHPSAQAETGIN
+487 
-499 HPSRTTYEQSSAQ
+499 
-512 AENNTDRPAGRH
+512 
-524 PAAQAGKESSRVVEA
+524 
-539 LEMQDREPLKAMR
+539 
-552 VSDLQE
+552 
-558 QDPHRASQSPALQER
+558 
-573 EPHKAMQ
+573 
-580 VSELQEKESHG
+580 
-591 SVQAAEP
+591 
-598 QEQAAGPEAVPQALP
+598 
-613 VESTQ
+613 ST
-618 APAPIQ
+618 
-624 EPLIYR
+624 
-630 ENEAETA
+630 
-637 HLAERPTS
+637 
-645 AQAPSEIARPAQA
+645 QAPSEIARPTQ
-658 THARSSAQAE
+658 TTRARSSAQTE
-668 NNTNRPIQTNYAQSS
+668 NSTNHPIQTNYAPSS
-683 AQTEIGTNHPAW
+683 VQAETGTNHPAQ

-709 DRPAGRHPAAQTGQ
+709 DRPAGRHPAAQAGQ
-723 ESHRVSQSPV
+723 ESH
-733 LQEREPLKAM
+733 
-743 QGSELQGQDSS
+743 GS
-754 GPVQSLE
+754 VQAAES
-761 PQEQA
+761 QEQA
-766 TGHDAV
+766 AGPDAV
-772 PQALPAES
+772 PQALPVES

-790 LIYRESEAETARPA
+790 LIYRE
-804 ERQTSAQTPSEIARP
+804 
-819 AQTTRAQSSAQAE
+819 
-832 NNTNRL
+832 N
-838 IQTNYAHLSAQAETG
+838 
-853 TNHPART
+853 
-860 TYEQSSVQAEKD
+860 
-872 TDRPAGWHP
+872 
-881 AVQIGQESHG
+881 
-891 AVQAAKLQ
+891 
-899 EQATG
+899 
-904 HDAVPQALPAESAQ
+904 
-918 VPAPMQEPLI
+918 
-928 YRESEAETARPAD
+928 EAETARPAD
-941 HKAPAQTVREATHPA
+941 HKAPTQAVGEATHPV
-956 QTTRTRSSA
+956 QTTRARSSA
-965 QAENNTNRLI
+965 QTENNTNRLI
-975 QTDYAQ
+975 QINYAPSAQTEIGTNHPARMIHAQ

-988 NTGRT
+988 NTGRP
-993 DREEGQAAAAQML
+993 DWEKGQTAAAQML

-1027 AGQTPAQNPLSA
+1027 AGQAPAQNPLSA
-1039 LPAQDKSVASSAR
+1039 LPAQDRSVASSAR

-1095 VLAGGGSPELSRS
+1095 VLAGGGSPEPSHS
-1108 DRPEQARGMEAL
+1108 DSPEQAKGMEAL

-1158 GGTVQT
+1158 GGTAQI

>member
-203 RRREQALQWQAQPQL
+203 RRREQALQRQAQPQL
-218 EWLHQSELSPDTAR
+218 EWLHQSELPPDTAR

-242 EQTLALNHAKNPV
+242 EQTLALNHAKNPA

-262 EPPAAPAR
+262 EPPAGPAR
-270 KPLSWRDAA
+270 KPQAGPLSWQDAA
-279 EPSAPEQPA
+279 EPSAPAQPA
-288 AGQAVPMDGPFA
+288 AGQAVPMDGPSA

-356 SAKEQGQAWPAENT
+356 SAKEQGQAWPAEST
-370 QASQSPALQEREPH
+370 QAVQSPALQEREPH
-384 KAMQVSELQEKE
+384 KAMQVPELQEKE
-396 SHGSVQAAEPQEQA
+396 SHGPVQSLESQEQA
-410 AGPDAVTQALP
+410 TGPDAVPQALP
-421 AESTQAPALMQEPL
+421 VESAQAQAPIQEPL
-435 IYREN
+435 IYRES
-440 EAETARPADHKAPAQ
+440 EAETEAARPADHKAPARTVSE
-455 ATGETTHPNQ
+455 ATHPAQ
-465 ATHARSSA
+465 TIHARSSA
-473 QAENNTNRPIRTNY
+473 PAENSTNRPIQINY
-487 AHPSAQAETGIN
+487 AYPSAQAETGTN
-499 HPSRTTYEQSSAQ
+499 HPARTTYEQSSTQ
-512 AENNTDRPAGRH
+512 AENNTDGPAGRH
-524 PAAQAGKESSRVVEA
+524 PAVQAGQESR
-539 LEMQDREPLKAMR
+539 
-552 VSDLQE
+552 
-558 QDPHRASQSPALQER
+558 RASQSPALQER
-573 EPHKAMQ
+573 ELHKAM
-580 VSELQEKESHG
+580 
-591 SVQAAEP
+591 
-598 QEQAAGPEAVPQALP
+598 
-613 VESTQ
+613 
-618 APAPIQ
+618 
-624 EPLIYR
+624 R
-630 ENEAETA
+630 
-637 HLAERPTS
+637 
-645 AQAPSEIARPAQA
+645 
-658 THARSSAQAE
+658 
-668 NNTNRPIQTNYAQSS
+668 
-683 AQTEIGTNHPAW
+683 
-695 TTHEQSSA
+695 
-703 QAEKDT
+703 
-709 DRPAGRHPAAQTGQ
+709 
-723 ESHRVSQSPV
+723 
-733 LQEREPLKAM
+733 
-743 QGSELQGQDSS
+743 GSELQGQESS
-754 GPVQSLE
+754 GSVQRLE
-761 PQEQA
+761 PQEQT
-766 TGHDAV
+766 TGSDAA

-790 LIYRESEAETARPA
+790 LIYRENEAETAHLA
-804 ERQTSAQTPSEIARP
+804 ERQTSAQTLSEIAHTI
-819 AQTTRAQSSAQAE
+819 QTIRARSSAQAE
-832 NNTNRL
+832 NNTD
-838 IQTNYAHLSAQAETG
+838 G
-853 TNHPART
+853 
-860 TYEQSSVQAEKD
+860 
-872 TDRPAGWHP
+872 PAGRHP
-881 AVQIGQESHG
+881 AVQTGQESRRVVEALEMQERESHKAMQVSELQGQESHG
-891 AVQAAKLQ
+891 SVQAAEPQ

-904 HDAVPQALPAESAQ
+904 PDAVPQALPAESVQAS
-918 VPAPMQEPLI
+918 ALMQEPLI
-928 YRESEAETARPAD
+928 YRENEAETTRPAD
-941 HKAPAQTVREATHPA
+941 HKASARATGETAHPD
-956 QTTRTRSSA
+956 QTTRARSSA
-965 QAENNTNRLI
+965 PAENSTNRPIQTNYAPSSVQAEN
-975 QTDYAQ
+975 
-981 SSAQAEN
+981 S
-988 NTGRT
+988 TGRP
-993 DREEGQAAAAQML
+993 DREKGQAAAAQML

-1027 AGQTPAQNPLSA
+1027 AGQAPAQNPLSA
-1039 LPAQDKSVASSAR
+1039 LPAQDRSLASSAR

-1095 VLAGGGSPELSRS
+1095 VLAGGGSPEPSRS

-1158 GGTVQT
+1158 GGTAQT

>member
-139 PTAGGQSQSVA
+139 PTAGGQSQSVT

-160 AAVPS
+160 AAVPF
-165 AGGWAPQ
+165 AGGWTPQ

-203 RRREQALQWQAQPQL
+203 RRREQALQRQAQPQL
-218 EWLHQSELSPDTAR
+218 EWLHQSELPPDTAR

-242 EQTLALNHAKNPV
+242 EQTLALNHAKNPA

-262 EPPAAPAR
+262 EPPAGPAR
-270 KPLSWRDAA
+270 KPQAGPLSWQDAA
-279 EPSAPEQPA
+279 EPSAPAQPA
-288 AGQAVPMDGPFA
+288 AGQAVPTDGPSA

-370 QASQSPALQEREPH
+370 QAVQSPALQEREPH
-384 KAMQVSELQEKE
+384 KAMQVSELQGQDSSGSVQTPEPQEQATGPDAVPQALPAESAQAPAPMQEPLIYRENEAETEAARPADHKASAQATGETAHPDQTTRARSSAPAENSTNHPIQTNYALFSVQAEIGTNHPARTTHEQSSAQAENNTDRPAGRHPAVQAGQESRRVVRALELQDQESHKAMRVSELQEKE

-410 AGPDAVTQALP
+410 AGPDAVPQALP
-421 AESTQAPALMQEPL
+421 AESTQAQAPMQEPLIYRESEAETEAARPAERPTSAQTPSEIARPVQTIRARSSAQAENSTNRPIQTNCAHPSAQAETGTNHPAWTTHEQSSTQAENNTDGPAGRHPAVQAGQESRRVVGALELQDRESHKAMRVSELQGQESHGSVQAAKLQEQATGPDAVPQALPAESTQAQAPMQEPL

-440 EAETARPADHKAPAQ
+440 EAETTRPAERKA
-455 ATGETTHPNQ
+455 
-465 ATHARSSA
+465 
-473 QAENNTNRPIRTNY
+473 
-487 AHPSAQAETGIN
+487 
-499 HPSRTTYEQSSAQ
+499 
-512 AENNTDRPAGRH
+512 
-524 PAAQAGKESSRVVEA
+524 
-539 LEMQDREPLKAMR
+539 
-552 VSDLQE
+552 
-558 QDPHRASQSPALQER
+558 
-573 EPHKAMQ
+573 
-580 VSELQEKESHG
+580 
-591 SVQAAEP
+591 
-598 QEQAAGPEAVPQALP
+598 
-613 VESTQ
+613 ST
-618 APAPIQ
+618 
-624 EPLIYR
+624 
-630 ENEAETA
+630 
-637 HLAERPTS
+637 
-645 AQAPSEIARPAQA
+645 QAPSEIARPTQ
-658 THARSSAQAE
+658 TTRARSSAQTE
-668 NNTNRPIQTNYAQSS
+668 NSTNHPIQTNYAPSS
-683 AQTEIGTNHPAW
+683 VQAETGTNHPAQ

-709 DRPAGRHPAAQTGQ
+709 DRPAGRHPAAQAGQ
-723 ESHRVSQSPV
+723 ESH
-733 LQEREPLKAM
+733 
-743 QGSELQGQDSS
+743 GS
-754 GPVQSLE
+754 VQAAES
-761 PQEQA
+761 QEQA
-766 TGHDAV
+766 AGPDAV
-772 PQALPAES
+772 PQALPVES

-790 LIYRESEAETARPA
+790 LIYRE
-804 ERQTSAQTPSEIARP
+804 
-819 AQTTRAQSSAQAE
+819 
-832 NNTNRL
+832 N
-838 IQTNYAHLSAQAETG
+838 
-853 TNHPART
+853 
-860 TYEQSSVQAEKD
+860 
-872 TDRPAGWHP
+872 
-881 AVQIGQESHG
+881 
-891 AVQAAKLQ
+891 
-899 EQATG
+899 
-904 HDAVPQALPAESAQ
+904 
-918 VPAPMQEPLI
+918 
-928 YRESEAETARPAD
+928 EAETARPAD
-941 HKAPAQTVREATHPA
+941 HKAPTQAVGEATHPV
-956 QTTRTRSSA
+956 QTTRARSSA
-965 QAENNTNRLI
+965 QTENNTNRLI
-975 QTDYAQ
+975 QINYAPSAQTEIGTNHPARMIHAQ

-988 NTGRT
+988 NTGRP
-993 DREEGQAAAAQML
+993 DWEKGQTAAAQML

-1027 AGQTPAQNPLSA
+1027 AGQAPAQNPLSA
-1039 LPAQDKSVASSAR
+1039 LPAQDRSVASSAR

-1095 VLAGGGSPELSRS
+1095 VLAGGGSPEPSHS
-1108 DRPEQARGMEAL
+1108 DSPEQAKGMEAL

-1158 GGTVQT
+1158 GGTAQI

>member
-165 AGGWAPQ
+165 AGGWTPQ

-203 RRREQALQWQAQPQL
+203 RRREQALQRQAQPQL
-218 EWLHQSELSPDTAR
+218 EWLHQNELPPDTAR

-242 EQTLALNHAKNPV
+242 EQTLALNHAKNPA

-262 EPPAAPAR
+262 EPPAGPAR
-270 KPLSWRDAA
+270 KPQAGPLSWRDAA
-279 EPSAPEQPA
+279 EPSAPAQPA
-288 AGQAVPMDGPFA
+288 AGQAVPMDGPSA

-370 QASQSPALQEREPH
+370 QAVQSPALQEREPH
-384 KAMQVSELQEKE
+384 KAMQVSELQGQD
-396 SHGSVQAAEPQEQA
+396 SSGPVQSLEPREQA
-410 AGPDAVTQALP
+410 NGPDAVPQALP
-421 AESTQAPALMQEPL
+421 AESAQAPALMQEPL

-440 EAETARPADHKAPAQ
+440 
-455 ATGETTHPNQ
+455 
-465 ATHARSSA
+465 
-473 QAENNTNRPIRTNY
+473 
-487 AHPSAQAETGIN
+487 
-499 HPSRTTYEQSSAQ
+499 
-512 AENNTDRPAGRH
+512 
-524 PAAQAGKESSRVVEA
+524 
-539 LEMQDREPLKAMR
+539 
-552 VSDLQE
+552 
-558 QDPHRASQSPALQER
+558 
-573 EPHKAMQ
+573 
-580 VSELQEKESHG
+580 
-591 SVQAAEP
+591 
-598 QEQAAGPEAVPQALP
+598 
-613 VESTQ
+613 
-618 APAPIQ
+618 
-624 EPLIYR
+624 
-630 ENEAETA
+630 
-637 HLAERPTS
+637 
-645 AQAPSEIARPAQA
+645 
-658 THARSSAQAE
+658 
-668 NNTNRPIQTNYAQSS
+668 
-683 AQTEIGTNHPAW
+683 
-695 TTHEQSSA
+695 
-703 QAEKDT
+703 
-709 DRPAGRHPAAQTGQ
+709 
-723 ESHRVSQSPV
+723 
-733 LQEREPLKAM
+733 
-743 QGSELQGQDSS
+743 
-754 GPVQSLE
+754 
-761 PQEQA
+761 
-766 TGHDAV
+766 
-772 PQALPAES
+772 
-780 TQAPAPMQEP
+780 
-790 LIYRESEAETARPA
+790 EAETARPA

-819 AQTTRAQSSAQAE
+819 AQTIRARSSAQAE
-832 NNTNRL
+832 NNTNRP
-838 IQTNYAHLSAQAETG
+838 IQTNYVPSSAQAETG

-860 TYEQSSVQAEKD
+860 THEQFSAQAENN
-872 TDRPAGWHP
+872 TDRPAGRRPAAQTGQESSRVVEALEMQDRESHKAMRVSKLQEEDPHRAAQSPALQEREPHKAMQVSELQGQDSSGSMQSLEPQEQAAGPEAVLQAWPAESAQAPAPMQEPLIYRENEAETEATRPADHKAPAQTPSETVRPTQTTRARSSAQTENNTNRPIQTSYAHPSAQAETGTNHPAWTTHEQSSTQAENNTDGPAGRHP
-881 AVQIGQESHG
+881 AVQAGQESRRVVG
-891 AVQAAKLQ
+891 ALELQDQESHKAMRVSELQ
-899 EQATG
+899 EQAAG
-904 HDAVPQALPAESAQ
+904 PEAVLQAWPAESAQ
-918 VPAPMQEPLI
+918 VPAPMQESLI
-928 YRESEAETARPAD
+928 YRENEAETTRPAD
-941 HKAPAQTVREATHPA
+941 RQTSAQTPSEIARPA
-956 QTTRTRSSA
+956 QTTRARSSA
-965 QAENNTNRLI
+965 QAENNTNRPI
-975 QTDYAQ
+975 QANYAQ
-981 SSAQAEN
+981 SSVQAEKD
-988 NTGRT
+988 TGRT
-993 DREEGQAAAAQML
+993 DREKGQAAAQML
-1006 PPAMARAAWAAEQL
+1006 TPAMARAAWAAEQL

-1027 AGQTPAQNPLSA
+1027 AGQAPAQNPLSA
-1039 LPAQDKSVASSAR
+1039 LLAQDRSVASSAR
-1052 PIALTLHRGAVQ
+1052 PIALTLRRGAVQ

-1095 VLAGGGSPELSRS
+1095 VLAGGGSPETSRS

-1158 GGTVQT
+1158 GGTAQT

>member
-165 AGGWAPQ
+165 AGGWTPQ
-172 TLPAHPGYPAP
+172 TLPAPPGYPAP

-203 RRREQALQWQAQPQL
+203 RRREQALQRQAQPQL
-218 EWLHQSELSPDTAR
+218 EWLHQSELPPDTAR

-242 EQTLALNHAKNPV
+242 EQTLALNHAKNPA

-262 EPPAAPAR
+262 EPPAGPAR

-279 EPSAPEQPA
+279 EPSAPAQPA
-288 AGQAVPMDGPFA
+288 AGQAVPTDGPSA
-300 QDPALTHKAR
+300 QAPALTHKAR

-346 EAGGMERRAT
+346 EADGMERCAT
-356 SAKEQGQAWPAENT
+356 SAKEQGQAWPAEST
-370 QASQSPALQEREPH
+370 QAVQSPASQEREPH
-384 KAMQVSELQEKE
+384 KAELQEKE

-410 AGPDAVTQALP
+410 AGPDAVPQTLP
-421 AESTQAPALMQEPL
+421 AESAQAPAPMQEPL

-440 EAETARPADHKAPAQ
+440 EAETARLANHKAPAQ
-455 ATGETTHPNQ
+455 ATGETAHPDQ
-465 ATHARSSA
+465 TARARSSA
-473 QAENNTNRPIRTNY
+473 PAENSTNRPIRTNY
-487 AHPSAQAETGIN
+487 AHPSAQAE
-499 HPSRTTYEQSSAQ
+499 
-512 AENNTDRPAGRH
+512 NNTDGPAGRR
-524 PAAQAGKESSRVVEA
+524 PAAQAGQESRRVV
-539 LEMQDREPLKAMR
+539 
-552 VSDLQE
+552 
-558 QDPHRASQSPALQER
+558 QSPALQER
-573 EPHKAMQ
+573 ESHKAMQ
-580 VSELQEKESHG
+580 VSKLQGQESHG

-598 QEQAAGPEAVPQALP
+598 QEQAAGPDAAPQALPAESAQVPAPMQEHLIYRENEAETEAAHLAERQTSAQTPSEIARPAQTIRARSSAQTEKNTNRLIRTNYAHPSAQAKTGTDRPARTTHEQSSVQAEKDTDRPAGRHPAARAGQESRRVVGALELQDQDPHRASQSLALQEREPHKAMQVSKLQGQESHGSVQAAKLQEQVTGPEAVPQALP
-613 VESTQ
+613 AESTQ
-618 APAPIQ
+618 AQAPIQ

-630 ENEAETA
+630 ESEAETEA
-637 HLAERPTS
+637 
-645 AQAPSEIARPAQA
+645 ARPADHKASARA
-658 THARSSAQAE
+658 TGETGHPDQTIHARSSAQAE

-683 AQTEIGTNHPAW
+683 V
-695 TTHEQSSA
+695 

-709 DRPAGRHPAAQTGQ
+709 DRPAGRHPVVQAGQ
-723 ESHRVSQSPV
+723 ESHRV
-733 LQEREPLKAM
+733 
-743 QGSELQGQDSS
+743 
-754 GPVQSLE
+754 VQSLE
-761 PQEQA
+761 SQEQA
-766 TGHDAV
+766 TGPEAV

-780 TQAPAPMQEP
+780 TQAPAPIQEP
-790 LIYRESEAETARPA
+790 LIYRESEAETAHLA
-804 ERQTSAQTPSEIARP
+804 ERPTSAQAPSEIARP
-819 AQTTRAQSSAQAE
+819 TQTTRARSSAQTE

-838 IQTNYAHLSAQAETG
+838 IQINYAPSAQAETG
-853 TNHPART
+853 TNHP
-860 TYEQSSVQAEKD
+860 
-872 TDRPAGWHP
+872 
-881 AVQIGQESHG
+881 
-891 AVQAAKLQ
+891 
-899 EQATG
+899 
-904 HDAVPQALPAESAQ
+904 
-918 VPAPMQEPLI
+918 
-928 YRESEAETARPAD
+928 
-941 HKAPAQTVREATHPA
+941 
-956 QTTRTRSSA
+956 TRM
-965 QAENNTNRLI
+965 I
-975 QTDYAQ
+975 HAQ

-993 DREEGQAAAAQML
+993 DREKGQAAAAQML

-1027 AGQTPAQNPLSA
+1027 AGQAPAQNPLSA
-1039 LPAQDKSVASSAR
+1039 LPAQDRSVASSAR

-1095 VLAGGGSPELSRS
+1095 VLAGGGSPEPSRS
-1108 DRPEQARGMEAL
+1108 DSPEQARGMEAL

-1158 GGTVQT
+1158 GGTAQT

-1193 QKNEEEQSARQKAE
+1193 QKNEEEQSACQKAE

>member
-88 KEPEKKSGVREAAL
+88 KEPEKKSGAREAAL

-165 AGGWAPQ
+165 AGGWTPQ

-203 RRREQALQWQAQPQL
+203 RRREQALQRQAQPQL
-218 EWLHQSELSPDTAR
+218 EWLHQNELPPDTAR

-242 EQTLALNHAKNPV
+242 EQTLALNHAKNPA

-262 EPPAAPAR
+262 EPPAGPAR
-270 KPLSWRDAA
+270 KPQAGPLSWRDAA
-279 EPSAPEQPA
+279 EPSAPAQPA
-288 AGQAVPMDGPFA
+288 AGQAVPMDGPSA

-370 QASQSPALQEREPH
+370 QAVQSPALQEREPH
-384 KAMQVSELQEKE
+384 KAMQVSELQGQD
-396 SHGSVQAAEPQEQA
+396 SSGPVQSLEPREQA
-410 AGPDAVTQALP
+410 NGPDAVPQALP
-421 AESTQAPALMQEPL
+421 AESAQAPALMQEPL

-440 EAETARPADHKAPAQ
+440 
-455 ATGETTHPNQ
+455 
-465 ATHARSSA
+465 
-473 QAENNTNRPIRTNY
+473 
-487 AHPSAQAETGIN
+487 
-499 HPSRTTYEQSSAQ
+499 
-512 AENNTDRPAGRH
+512 
-524 PAAQAGKESSRVVEA
+524 
-539 LEMQDREPLKAMR
+539 
-552 VSDLQE
+552 
-558 QDPHRASQSPALQER
+558 
-573 EPHKAMQ
+573 
-580 VSELQEKESHG
+580 
-591 SVQAAEP
+591 
-598 QEQAAGPEAVPQALP
+598 
-613 VESTQ
+613 
-618 APAPIQ
+618 
-624 EPLIYR
+624 
-630 ENEAETA
+630 
-637 HLAERPTS
+637 
-645 AQAPSEIARPAQA
+645 
-658 THARSSAQAE
+658 
-668 NNTNRPIQTNYAQSS
+668 
-683 AQTEIGTNHPAW
+683 
-695 TTHEQSSA
+695 
-703 QAEKDT
+703 
-709 DRPAGRHPAAQTGQ
+709 
-723 ESHRVSQSPV
+723 
-733 LQEREPLKAM
+733 
-743 QGSELQGQDSS
+743 
-754 GPVQSLE
+754 
-761 PQEQA
+761 
-766 TGHDAV
+766 
-772 PQALPAES
+772 
-780 TQAPAPMQEP
+780 
-790 LIYRESEAETARPA
+790 EAETARPA

-819 AQTTRAQSSAQAE
+819 AQTIRARSSAQAE
-832 NNTNRL
+832 NNTNRP
-838 IQTNYAHLSAQAETG
+838 IQTNYVPSSAQAETG

-860 TYEQSSVQAEKD
+860 THEQFSAQAENN
-872 TDRPAGWHP
+872 TDRPAGRRPAAQTGQESSRVVEALEMQDRESHKAMRVSKLQEEDPHRAAQSPALQEREPHKAMQVSELQGQDSSGSMQSLEPQEQAAGPEAVLQAWPAESAQAPAPMQEPLIYRENEAETEATRPADHKAPAQTPSETVRPTQTTRARSSAQTENNTNRPIQTSYAHPSAQAETGTNHPAWTTHEQSSTQAENNTDGPAGRHP
-881 AVQIGQESHG
+881 AVQAGQESRRVVG
-891 AVQAAKLQ
+891 ALELQDQESHKAMRVSELQ
-899 EQATG
+899 EQAAG
-904 HDAVPQALPAESAQ
+904 PEAVLQAWPAESAQ
-918 VPAPMQEPLI
+918 VPAPMQESLI
-928 YRESEAETARPAD
+928 YRENEAETTRPAD
-941 HKAPAQTVREATHPA
+941 RQTSAQTPSEIARPA
-956 QTTRTRSSA
+956 QTTRARSSA
-965 QAENNTNRLI
+965 QAENNTNRPI
-975 QTDYAQ
+975 QANYAQ
-981 SSAQAEN
+981 SSVQAEKD
-988 NTGRT
+988 TGRT
-993 DREEGQAAAAQML
+993 DREKGQAAAQML
-1006 PPAMARAAWAAEQL
+1006 TPAMARAAWAAEQL

-1027 AGQTPAQNPLSA
+1027 AGQAPAQNPLSA
-1039 LPAQDKSVASSAR
+1039 LLAQDRSVASSAR
-1052 PIALTLHRGAVQ
+1052 PIALTLRRGAVQ

-1095 VLAGGGSPELSRS
+1095 VLAGGGSPETSRS

-1158 GGTVQT
+1158 GGTAQT

>member
-52 PLTLREEDEEPDAA
+52 SLTLREEDEEPDAA

-165 AGGWAPQ
+165 AGGWTPQ

-183 KSQEDGQAAGG
+183 KSQENGQAAGG

-203 RRREQALQWQAQPQL
+203 RRREQALQRQAQPQL
-218 EWLHQSELSPDTAR
+218 EWLHQSELPPDTAR

-242 EQTLALNHAKNPV
+242 EQTLALNHAKNPA
-255 LSGRPRT
+255 LSGWPRT
-262 EPPAAPAR
+262 EPPAGPAR
-270 KPLSWRDAA
+270 KPQAEPLSWQDAA
-279 EPSAPEQPA
+279 EPSAPAQPA
-288 AGQAVPMDGPFA
+288 AGQAVPTDEPSVQA
-300 QDPALTHKAR
+300 PVLTHKAR

-346 EAGGMERRAT
+346 EASGMECRTT
-356 SAKEQGQAWPAENT
+356 SAKEQGQAW
-370 QASQSPALQEREPH
+370 
-384 KAMQVSELQEKE
+384 
-396 SHGSVQAAEPQEQA
+396 
-410 AGPDAVTQALP
+410 P

-435 IYREN
+435 IYRES
-440 EAETARPADHKAPAQ
+440 EAETEAARPADHKASAR
-455 ATGETTHPNQ
+455 ATGETGHPDQ
-465 ATHARSSA
+465 TTRARSSV
-473 QAENNTNRPIRTNY
+473 QAKNNTNRPIQTNY
-487 AHPSAQAETGIN
+487 AHPSAQAET
-499 HPSRTTYEQSSAQ
+499 
-512 AENNTDRPAGRH
+512 
-524 PAAQAGKESSRVVEA
+524 
-539 LEMQDREPLKAMR
+539 
-552 VSDLQE
+552 
-558 QDPHRASQSPALQER
+558 
-573 EPHKAMQ
+573 
-580 VSELQEKESHG
+580 
-591 SVQAAEP
+591 
-598 QEQAAGPEAVPQALP
+598 
-613 VESTQ
+613 
-618 APAPIQ
+618 
-624 EPLIYR
+624 
-630 ENEAETA
+630 
-637 HLAERPTS
+637 
-645 AQAPSEIARPAQA
+645 
-658 THARSSAQAE
+658 
-668 NNTNRPIQTNYAQSS
+668 
-683 AQTEIGTNHPAW
+683 GTNHPAW

-723 ESHRVSQSPV
+723 ESRRVVEALELQDRESHKAMRVSELQEQDLHKASQSPA
-733 LQEREPLKAM
+733 LQEREPHKAM
-743 QGSELQGQDSS
+743 QVSELQGQESHGAVQAAESQEQTAVPEAVLQAWPAESTQTQAPMQEPLIYRESEAETAHLAERQTSAQAPSEIARPAQTIRARSSAQAENNTNRPIQTSYAHPSAQAETGTNHPARTTHAHSSEQAEKDTDRPAGRHPAVQAGQESRRVVGTLELQDQESHKAMQVSELQGQESHGAVQSLEPQEQTAGPDAVPQALPAESAQAPALMQEPLIYRENEAETEAARPAERQTSAQAPSEIARPVQTTRARSSAPAENSTNHPIQTNYAHPSAQAEAGINHPSRTTHDQSSAQAENNTDGPAGRHPAVQAGQESRRVVGALELQDQESHKAMRVSELQGHDSS

-766 TGHDAV
+766 TGPDAV
-772 PQALPAES
+772 PQAWPAES

-790 LIYRESEAETARPA
+790 LIYRENEAETARPA
-804 ERQTSAQTPSEIARP
+804 ERKASTQTPSEIARP
-819 AQTTRAQSSAQAE
+819 AQTTRA
-832 NNTNRL
+832 
-838 IQTNYAHLSAQAETG
+838 
-853 TNHPART
+853 
-860 TYEQSSVQAEKD
+860 
-872 TDRPAGWHP
+872 
-881 AVQIGQESHG
+881 
-891 AVQAAKLQ
+891 
-899 EQATG
+899 
-904 HDAVPQALPAESAQ
+904 
-918 VPAPMQEPLI
+918 
-928 YRESEAETARPAD
+928 
-941 HKAPAQTVREATHPA
+941 
-956 QTTRTRSSA
+956 RSSA
-965 QAENNTNRLI
+965 QAENNANRPI
-975 QTDYAQ
+975 QTNYTQ
-981 SSAQAEN
+981 SSAQAEKD
-988 NTGRT
+988 TGRT
-993 DREEGQAAAAQML
+993 DREKGQAAAAQML

-1027 AGQTPAQNPLSA
+1027 AGQAPAQNPLSA
-1039 LPAQDKSVASSAR
+1039 LPAQDRSVASSAR
-1052 PIALTLHRGAVQ
+1052 PIALTLRRGAVQ

-1095 VLAGGGSPELSRS
+1095 VLAGGGSPEPSRS
-1108 DRPEQARGMEAL
+1108 DSPEQARGMEAL

-1132 LPKGPRPAQ
+1132 LPKVARPAQ

-1158 GGTVQT
+1158 SGTAQT